1 MLFNKHSE
9 TKQRFGIRKLTIGV
23 SSVLL
28 STLFLTVNN
37 GQQVNAA
44 TGDTVTNADNNK
56 TETDNESVTK
66 ENEATKTNN
75 DSSVSLNKDATEVT
89 NTSNGTDSTEKQKPE
104 VEDKNGSA
112 KVDDTKATEATEA
125 TEDKSSDN
133 SSDQK
138 LTEDKTANN
147 KLAKA
152 TVNKLAVTT
161 ANNKLAKATVNKLA
175 VTTANNELAKAAV
188 DKLAV
193 TTDDSTPVLSQSTE
207 NGDMTLSISLPE
219 LSNKDYIP
227 QTIKLNATNVNSGDK
242 IVIKVKKS
250 SAYGFAKENFP
261 IGTVKESDQG
271 DYRIF
276 ELDINTTGKFEYKIT
291 AKRTNNYQGQASP
304 MQDTGVTTK
313 DIQWS
318 INGEDQAPLSFK
330 QTIIPELI
338 SNGVSLAKA
347 TGDKNT
353 DFTEV
358 APNEDYNFVY
368 YMGENDGLVHDGS
381 YMAGIVNSAVNYG
394 TTITIPVPENFLLNQ
409 EVSDKANKERG
420 LTDFTMTQD
429 GMGKDVI
436 ITVPKGQS
444 AQGWNS
450 GGRYYT
456 LTGKFVYDQIPE
468 EPTTVTAKGDSV
480 IDQIYTSDG
489 QRITAKGK
497 PFSVTISG
505 KKGRPASGPLSL
517 SVSGAIS
524 NNQLL
529 LDSNP
534 NNDPVAVN
542 WFGYSN
548 DYDNIENAKIKLDL
562 ADGLYVTGIKTP
574 KDLGTVYNNIGN
586 IQSYTY
592 EMTLTN
598 GQKITGTVKAGDIVK
613 STATTTDADNNQTII
628 GIRSIV
634 FTPDTNTI
642 GKDTKT
648 DNLPN
653 PGRIV
658 DQEDRIDG
666 KNPSNV
672 FIALGHLSHTYDNG
686 SQVKANDKLTSS
698 ITIFGS
704 NFRPHRYNNNP
715 IVSYTSSNI
724 QTVFDTSQYKAS
736 LSVYNSPDYTSTQP
750 GKEKAGTISLG
761 DGDGRS
767 NYDYIFEPIFYY
779 VIPDNAVYSGGA
791 ISRLN
796 SNGNESPVPVVTTYF
811 VNGHQVVKLDYSNTN
826 YYYNTKYG
834 TNNGIPLDNV
844 NNQTSNTRSWE
855 IYAYSKD
862 IPLLNNS
869 YTSGKFLTPE
879 TAEKSGST
887 LKLDPSKFYYIG
899 GGTWTINTASAVVL
913 ADAANGNKNPNGLY
927 VQNGTSDDKGSDG
940 MNFRVNVVNYDMTTD
955 LKDLTAFINL
965 PVKGYNNTTTNF
977 FLSGPVDVPDGTVLY
992 STSSTDLPSGVGT
1005 KTPSTDNFLT
1015 KEQVEAKIASGE
1027 MSWADVK
1034 SIAVKYDTVKA
1045 NSATKDI
1052 YIHGTDPDI
1061 TKDAGKRVQ
1070 LSWGLY
1076 GGNDMPPLVKKN
1088 ASTIVISGSSTI
1100 NTRLHYVDPEGK
1112 DQYVD
1117 VPTMSKTYKDNSDT
1131 MRDSDFNEKN
1141 IPASLIP
1148 KGYELVLQNGKAIKS
1163 IINNGGTTW
1172 ATHAEDGSAQFGKVV
1187 LYNFDGD
1194 TVQFELKAQQELQVK
1209 VYDDDADN
1217 PSQALDTTETGA
1229 TVDFIGNS
1237 KTAFPTDLKTNLEK
1251 LKQYYEGKNYIVTL
1265 PEATGNFDNTPN
1277 RSASDEQIQVLEVHL
1292 AHAKDVKTEYAKAV
1306 RNITYEGAGNQ
1317 PPATKSDTFDNAFSR
1332 TITTDKVT
1340 GKVTISDWTGSHT
1353 FDSVNSPSVEG
1364 YHPDKASAGN
1374 IEATANS
1381 LNVADESTL
1390 AELLKTGVVVSDH
1403 VTYSP
1408 DKQEVKIRVYDD
1420 TTGRELSPETDI
1432 KEQVKDVEI
1441 NLSGTSNEII
1451 PTEFGNNIDLLK
1463 KPYQSKGYKFISHT
1477 SVPQYFD
1484 QTSNGSSETD
1494 SNPQYIDIHLEHD
1507 LSLEKETKTVTRT
1520 INYYDQDKKQL
1531 INDANNKVTEPQT
1544 VVQEVDFARYA
1555 VRDKVTSKI
1564 IGYATPDQVT
1574 VKDDHAQ
1581 LAKKNGYTHVTG
1593 KASDAV
1599 ASYVVTSTD
1608 SKFAS
1613 QINYDLS
1620 KYGYKAPTTI
1630 NGDSFAQVAE
1640 LTPLPTDANSIV
1652 NVYYREKVVTVTVDD
1667 PPTVGQKVPG
1677 TDAEFPPNEW
1687 SEANATSTSTR
1698 TIHYV
1703 YDDNTFANGIDV
1715 SGQAVPG
1722 LNDIIQKVK
1731 FAQSAKINLVTG
1743 NVSYQGDWNAISS
1756 TTTNQQGKEVAN
1768 HENGNYAK
1776 VISPSSKTGYPE
1788 LKGYTAHQE
1797 VVNAIQA
1804 THGVDVGQV
1813 LVKYT
1818 ANDSLVQIE
1827 YVDQDTGLA
1836 LKVDT
1841 KNGKSGE
1848 KLEYSTTDLI
1858 KEYEKQGYELVHD
1871 GFTANDGN
1879 HNKETFDS
1887 YDDIPDSQRP
1897 ETINQKWKVTLK
1909 HKKITVTND
1918 DPKDPDGK
1926 ITTDKGY
1933 DHNYPTGVSETDLN
1947 NTVRRNISFIYTD
1960 KPEGSNQAFPTET
1973 QEVAYKR
1980 QATIDLV
1987 KLANGDSDAVSYSNW
2002 EPKEA
2007 GKESFDSYQV
2017 KSIKGYVANYE
2028 LVPSADVNKDQDG
2041 KAENG
2046 QDVVVKYSPVG
2057 KIIPIDKDG
2066 NEIPNA
2072 PTPEYNNDPTDPTK
2086 TTTTDVPEIPGYHA
2100 EVPNVTPDN
2109 PLEDTK
2115 VVYVKNTQVIDLVYV
2130 DTKTNTTLT
2139 TQNDVAHG
2147 DSGST
2152 IPTSV
2157 TDTLNSTIQ
2166 SYLDKG
2172 YVIDPDKVSG
2182 TVPDTFDFSDQAANG
2197 ADKEHQVVT
2206 IYLNHGTVT
2215 VTGNDPKTP
2224 GEPINPKDPNGSKYP
2239 PEAGKDNLV
2248 ISSQNIIHYYDE
2260 AGNKIL
2266 DDKVNTDDST
2276 LTRTVTI
2283 DKVTGKVT
2291 NTSDWTGGKEYE
2303 NVNTPVVNGY
2313 YTDRVSAGA
2322 STVTP
2327 ADANSGRVHNG
2338 VITNETTVI
2347 YHPMGHIIP
2356 IDKSGKKIPGA
2367 ETPIFNN
2374 DPNDPTKASTTNSPI
2389 IPGYHLETPSDS
2401 AITPDEPGKNR
2412 PVVYVADTQELKVQV
2427 FDLDGDTPDE
2437 PLKTDK
2443 TGATVDFTGD
2453 SFTNFSSDV
2462 ATNVDSLIKY
2472 YTDRGYLVKTKP
2484 SDEELSGKFDGDKTQ
2499 TQYLKLQLVHDKVT
2513 VSGEDENT
2521 PAPDT
2526 PINEN
2531 DPDSVKYPSD
2541 VSKDNLVISSKNIIH
2556 YYDEAGNKIL
2566 DDKVNT
2572 DDSTLTRTVTI
2583 DKVTGKVTN
2592 TSDWTGGKE
2601 YENVNTPVVN
2611 GYYTDRV
2618 SAGAS
2623 TVTPADANSGRVHNG
2638 VITNETTVIY
2648 HPMGHIIPIDKSGK
2662 KIPGAETP
2670 IFNNDPNDPTKASTT
2685 NSPIIPGYHLETPS
2699 DSAITPDEPGK
2710 NRPVVYVA
2718 DTQELKVQVFD
2729 LDGDTPDEPL
2739 KTDKTGATVDF
2750 TGDSFTNFSSDV
2762 ATNVD
2767 SLIKYYT
2774 DRGYLVKTKPSDE
2787 ELSGK
2792 FDGDKTQ
2799 TQYLKLQLVH
2809 DKVTVSGE
2817 DENTPAPDT
2826 PINENDPDGV
2836 KYPSDVSKD
2845 NLVIS
2850 SEVIIHYEGAGEKTP
2865 KDVIRTVDKTL
2876 TRTVTIDKVTGKVTN
2891 TSDWSSNTT
2900 EYESVL
2906 TPQIQEYTSDKVQVD
2921 KVSITKDNAGEAKNG
2936 KITYTFNVVYTP
2948 DKQQLILKVH
2958 DEDTQSY
2965 LGDPVIFDGYSDQ
2978 EVGNSSV
2985 DKLEELKKKYLDLG
2999 YEIVEIPQLDK
3010 NYDDT
3015 QNVGGE
3021 PDKEPQVFVLKVK
3034 HRIVPVTP
3042 DDPKTPDDIIPDSNQ
3057 NYPGGLT
3064 ETDLSRTITRTIVVN
3079 FPSGTSQE
3087 IKQVV
3092 TYTGTATVDAVTKEV
3107 KYSAWTTKNSDW
3119 PEQVAPTVPGYTPDK
3134 DKVDLTCVPADGNDV
3149 TVEIN
3154 YTADPETDEPT
3165 TPVKPGETI
3174 TPVTPTKPDKPTK
3187 PVKPTK
3193 PSKPEKPAKQT
3204 KPEVVKPVKETKGK
3218 QLYGSAQAKVDSKA
3232 ARNVVDKNKANGTND
3247 KKLPQTNSES
3257 DWQLSL
3263 LGVGVLA
3270 LALLVLKKKR
3280 DDE

>member
-37 GQQVNAA
+37 GQKVNAA
-44 TGDTVTNADNNK
+44 TGDTVTNADSNK

-125 TEDKSSDN
+125 TEDKSSDS

-138 LTEDKTANN
+138 LTEDKSANN
-147 KLAKA
+147 DNENQISNKIRQLLMLKA
-152 TVNKLAVTT
+152 QILEK
-161 ANNKLAKATVNKLA
+161 
-175 VTTANNELAKAAV
+175 KAA
-188 DKLAV
+188 
-193 TTDDSTPVLSQSTE
+193 TTDDSKPVLSQSTE

-598 GQKITGTVKAGDIVK
+598 GQKITGTVKAGDIAK

-736 LSVYNSPDYTSTQP
+736 LSTYGGQNSTNP
-750 GKEKAGTISLG
+750 GNQNAGGISLG

-955 LKDLTAFINL
+955 LKDLTGFINL
-965 PVKGYNNTTTNF
+965 PVKGYNNTTTKF

-992 STSSTDLPSGVGT
+992 STSSTDLPSGLHA

-1015 KEQVEAKIASGE
+1015 KEQVEAKIASHE
-1027 MSWADVK
+1027 MSWSDVK

-1061 TKDAGKRVQ
+1061 TTDAGKVAQ
-1070 LSWGLY
+1070 ISWGLY
-1076 GGNDMPPLVKKN
+1076 GGNGMPPLVKKN
-1088 ASTIVISGSSTI
+1088 ASSIVISGSSTI

-1148 KGYELVLQNGKAIKS
+1148 KGYELVLQNENGKAVAVKS
-1163 IINNGGTTW
+1163 IIDNGGKTW
-1172 ATHAEDGSAQFGKVV
+1172 VTDAKDGSAQFGKLV

-1194 TVQFELKAQQELQVK
+1194 TVQFELTPKIDKATQTVNRTVHFVSDGDNPQKLANDVYETAKITELTNEVTGEKQYSATITAGGVTTDAPVVVGQDGQISISFPATTIPEVNKYYVVDSTKSEADAISPTFTFTKDGNLDIKNTVKYAPVKQELQVK
-1209 VYDDDADN
+1209 VYDDDADD
-1217 PSQALDTTETGA
+1217 PSQALDTTKTGA
-1229 TVDFIGNS
+1229 TVNFIGNS
-1237 KTAFPTDLKTNLEK
+1237 ETDFPTADLQTNLEK
-1251 LKQYYEGKNYIVTL
+1251 LKQYYEGMNYIVKTL
-1265 PEATGNFDNTPN
+1265 PVATGKFDNTPN
-1277 RSASDEQIQVLEVHL
+1277 GSGSDTQIQVLEVHL
-1292 AHAKDVKTEYAKAV
+1292 THAKDVKTEYAKAV
-1306 RNITYEGAGNQ
+1306 RNITYEGAGKQ
-1317 PPATKSDTFDNAFSR
+1317 TPATKSDTFDNAFSR

-1340 GKVTISDWTGSHT
+1340 GEVTISVWIGSHT
-1353 FDSVNSPSVEG
+1353 FKSVNSPSVEG

-1381 LNVADESTL
+1381 LNTADKNTL

-1420 TTGRELSPETDI
+1420 TTGSELNPVTAQTDI
-1432 KEQVKDVEI
+1432 RKQGKDVEI

-1463 KPYQSKGYKFISHT
+1463 EYYQSKGYKFISHT
-1477 SVPQYFD
+1477 SVPQHFD

-1555 VRDKVTSKI
+1555 VRDKVTSQI

-1574 VKDDHAQ
+1574 VKGDHAQ
-1581 LAKKNGYTHVTG
+1581 LTKKNGYTPVTG
-1593 KASDAV
+1593 KASDAG

-1613 QINYDLS
+1613 QTNYDLS
-1620 KYGYKAPTTI
+1620 KYGYEAPTTEK
-1630 NGDSFAQVAE
+1630 GDSFAQVDE
-1640 LTPLPTDANSIV
+1640 LTPLPTDDNSIV
-1652 NVYYREKVVTVTVDD
+1652 NVYYGEKVVTVTVDD
-1667 PPTVGQKVPG
+1667 PPTVGKKVPG
-1677 TDAEFPPNEW
+1677 TDAEFPPNKW
-1687 SEANATSTSTR
+1687 SKDDATSTSTR

-1703 YDDNTFANGIDV
+1703 YDDNTFANGVDV

-1743 NVSYQGDWNAISS
+1743 DVSYQGDWNAISS
-1756 TTTNQQGKEVAN
+1756 TTTNQQGEEVAN
-1768 HENGNYAK
+1768 QDNGSYAK
-1776 VISPSSKTGYPE
+1776 VVSPSSKTGYPE
-1788 LKGYTAHQE
+1788 LKGYTTHQE
-1797 VVNAIQA
+1797 VVNASQA

-1827 YVDQDTGLA
+1827 YVDKDTGHT

-1848 KLEYSTTDLI
+1848 TFDYSTTDTI
-1858 KEYEKQGYELVHD
+1858 ADYEKSGYELDHD
-1871 GFTANDGN
+1871 GFTENDGN
-1879 HNKETFDS
+1879 LNNKTFDP
-1887 YDDIPDSQRP
+1887 YDDVPDSQRP

-1918 DPKDPDGK
+1918 DPKDPEGK

-2002 EPKEA
+2002 EPKEV
-2007 GKESFDSYQV
+2007 GKESFDRCQV
-2017 KSIKGYVANYE
+2017 KPIKGYVANYE
-2028 LVPSADVNKDQDG
+2028 LVQSADVHKDQDG

-2057 KIIPIDKDG
+2057 KIIPIDKDR

-2206 IYLNHGTVT
+2206 IYLTHGTVT
-2215 VTGNDPKTP
+2215 VTGNDPKIP
-2224 GEPINPKDPNGSKYP
+2224 GKPINPEDPNGSKYP
-2239 PEAGKDNLV
+2239 SEAGKDNLV

-2260 AGNKIL
+2260 AGNKL
-2266 DDKVNTDDST
+2266 RDDKVTTDDST
-2276 LTRTVTI
+2276 LTREVTI
-2283 DKVTGKVT
+2283 DKVTSDVISTGK
-2291 NTSDWTGGKEYE
+2291 WTGGKEYE

-2327 ADANSGRVHNG
+2327 ADADPNSGRVHNG

-2356 IDKSGKKIPGA
+2356 IDKSGNPIPGA

-2374 DPNDPTKASTTNSPI
+2374 DPNDPTKGSTTKSPI
-2389 IPGYHLETPSDS
+2389 IRGYHLETPSDS
-2401 AITPDEPGKNR
+2401 AITPDEPGKDR

-2427 FDLDGDTPDE
+2427 FDLDGDTPDQ
-2437 PLKTDK
+2437 PLPTNE

-2453 SFTNFSSDV
+2453 SFTNFPSDV

-2499 TQYLKLQLVHDKVT
+2499 TQYLKLQLVHDKVI

-2521 PAPDT
+2521 PVPDT

-2531 DPDSVKYPSD
+2531 DP
-2541 VSKDNLVISSKNIIH
+2541 N
-2556 YYDEAGNKIL
+2556 
-2566 DDKVNT
+2566 
-2572 DDSTLTRTVTI
+2572 
-2583 DKVTGKVTN
+2583 
-2592 TSDWTGGKE
+2592 
-2601 YENVNTPVVN
+2601 
-2611 GYYTDRV
+2611 
-2618 SAGAS
+2618 
-2623 TVTPADANSGRVHNG
+2623 
-2638 VITNETTVIY
+2638 
-2648 HPMGHIIPIDKSGK
+2648 
-2662 KIPGAETP
+2662 
-2670 IFNNDPNDPTKASTT
+2670 
-2685 NSPIIPGYHLETPS
+2685 
-2699 DSAITPDEPGK
+2699 
-2710 NRPVVYVA
+2710 
-2718 DTQELKVQVFD
+2718 
-2729 LDGDTPDEPL
+2729 
-2739 KTDKTGATVDF
+2739 
-2750 TGDSFTNFSSDV
+2750 
-2762 ATNVD
+2762 
-2767 SLIKYYT
+2767 
-2774 DRGYLVKTKPSDE
+2774 
-2787 ELSGK
+2787 
-2792 FDGDKTQ
+2792 
-2799 TQYLKLQLVH
+2799 
-2809 DKVTVSGE
+2809 
-2817 DENTPAPDT
+2817 
-2826 PINENDPDGV
+2826 GV

-2865 KDVIRTVDKTL
+2865 KNVIRTVDKTL

-2906 TPQIQEYTSDKVQVD
+2906 TPQIQGYTSDKVQVD

-2965 LGDPVIFDGYSDQ
+2965 LGDPVIFDGYTDQ
-2978 EVGNSSV
+2978 EAGNSPV

-3015 QNVGGE
+3015 PNVGGE

-3064 ETDLSRTITRTIVVN
+3064 ETDLSRTITRTIIVHY
-3079 FPSGTSQE
+3079 PSGTNQE

-3092 TYTGTATVDAVTKEV
+3092 TYTRTATVDAVTKEV

-3119 PEQVAPTVPGYTPDK
+3119 PEQVAPVVPGYTPDK
-3134 DKVDLTCVPADGNDV
+3134 DMIELTYVPADGKDV
-3149 TVEIN
+3149 TIEIN
-3154 YTADPETDEPT
+3154 YTADPEPDEPR
-3165 TPVKPGETI
+3165 TPAKPGEPI
-3174 TPVTPTKPDKPTK
+3174 TPVTPTKPTTPTK

-3193 PSKPEKPAKQT
+3193 PSKPKKPAKQT

-3232 ARNVVDKNKANGTND
+3232 AQNVVDKTNRNND
-3247 KKLPQTNSES
+3247 KKLPQTNGES
-3257 DWQLSL
+3257 NWQLSL

>member
-37 GQQVNAA
+37 GQKVNAA
-44 TGDTVTNADNNK
+44 TGDTVTNADSNK
-56 TETDNESVTK
+56 AGASVTK
-66 ENEATKTNN
+66 ENETNKTNN
-75 DSSVSLNKDATEVT
+75 DSSVSLTKDATKVT
-89 NTSNGTDSTEKQKPE
+89 NTSNGTDSIEKQKPE
-104 VEDKNGSA
+104 VEDKSADATTNGSA
-112 KVDDTKATEATEA
+112 KADNTKATE
-125 TEDKSSDN
+125 DKLSDSN
-133 SSDQK
+133 SDQK
-138 LTEDKTANN
+138 LTEDKSANNEKQNQQQDKTATDAKSSDTSEKSEKAVTIANNKLAKAVVKLAVTPANN

-161 ANNKLAKATVNKLA
+161 
-175 VTTANNELAKAAV
+175 
-188 DKLAV
+188 
-193 TTDDSTPVLSQSTE
+193 DDSTPVLSQSAE
-207 NGDMTLSISLPE
+207 NGNMALSISLPE
-219 LSNKDYIP
+219 LSNKDYIS

-242 IVIKVKKS
+242 IVIKVKKG
-250 SAYGFAKENFP
+250 SAYNFAKENFP

-291 AKRTNNYQGQASP
+291 AKKKNNYWAQDIP
-304 MQDTGVTTK
+304 MSDTGVTEK

-318 INGEDQAPLSFK
+318 INGKDQAQLSFK

-368 YMGENDGLVHDGS
+368 DMGENSGMVHDGT
-381 YMAGIVNSAVNYG
+381 YMAGVVNSAVNYG

-420 LTDFTMTQD
+420 LTGFTMTQD

-548 DYDNIENAKIKLDL
+548 DYDNIENAKIRLDL

-598 GQKITGTVKAGDIVK
+598 GQKITGTVKAGDIAK

-648 DNLPN
+648 DNPPN

-704 NFRPHRYNNNP
+704 NFRPGWNNKP
-715 IVSYTSSNI
+715 IVSYTSSNT

-736 LSVYNSPDYTSTQP
+736 LSTYGGQNSTNP
-750 GKEKAGTISLG
+750 GNQNAGGISLG
-761 DGDGRS
+761 DGGGS

-779 VIPDNAVYSGGA
+779 VVPDNAVYSGGA

-834 TNNGIPLDNV
+834 TNNGIPLDNA
-844 NNQTSNTRSWE
+844 NNQPSNTRSWE

-879 TAEKSGST
+879 NAEKSGST
-887 LKLDPSKFYYIG
+887 VKLDPSKFYYVG

-913 ADAANGNKNPNGLY
+913 ADAANGNKNPDGPY
-927 VQNGTSDDKGSDG
+927 AQNGTSDDKGSDG

-955 LKDLTAFINL
+955 LKDLTGFINL
-965 PVKGYNNTTTNF
+965 PVKGYNNTTTKF

-992 STSSTDLPSGVGT
+992 STSSTDLPSGLHA

-1015 KEQVEAKIASGE
+1015 KEQVEAKIASHE
-1027 MSWADVK
+1027 MSWSDVK

-1052 YIHGTDPDI
+1052 YIQGTDPDI

-1076 GGNDMPPLVKKN
+1076 GGNNMPPLVKKN
-1088 ASTIVISGSSTI
+1088 ASTIVISGSSTVK
-1100 NTRLHYVDPEGK
+1100 TRLHYVDPKGK

-1131 MRDSDFNEKN
+1131 MRDTDFNEKN

-1172 ATHAEDGSAQFGKVV
+1172 ATHAEDGPAQFDKVV

-1237 KTAFPTDLKTNLEK
+1237 ETAFPTDLKTNLEK
-1251 LKQYYEGKNYIVTL
+1251 LKQYYEGKNYIVKTL
-1265 PEATGNFDNTPN
+1265 PEATGKFDNTPN
-1277 RSASDEQIQVLEVHL
+1277 RSGSDEQIQVLEVHL
-1292 AHAKDVKTEYAKAV
+1292 THAKDVKTEYVKAV

-1317 PPATKSDTFDNAFSR
+1317 TPATKSDTFDNAFLR

-1340 GKVTISDWTGSHT
+1340 RKVTISGWTGFHI
-1353 FDSVNSPSVEG
+1353 FDSVDSPSVEG

-1374 IEATANS
+1374 IKATADS
-1381 LNVADESTL
+1381 LNAADESTL

-1420 TTGRELSPETDI
+1420 TTGSKLSPVTAQADI
-1432 KEQVKDVEI
+1432 KEQGKDVEI

-1463 KPYQSKGYKFISHT
+1463 EYYQSKGYKFISHT
-1477 SVPQYFD
+1477 LVPQYFD
-1484 QTSNGSSETD
+1484 HTSNGSSETD

-1520 INYYDQDKKQL
+1520 INYYDQDKNQL

-1555 VRDKVTSKI
+1555 VRDKVTNQI

-1574 VKDDHAQ
+1574 VKGDHAQ
-1581 LAKKNGYTHVTG
+1581 LTKKNGYTHVTG
-1593 KASDAV
+1593 EASDAR
-1599 ASYVVTSTD
+1599 ASFVVTSAD
-1608 SKFAS
+1608 SKFAG

-1620 KYGYKAPTTI
+1620 KYGYEAPTTV
-1630 NGDSFAQVAE
+1630 NGASFAQVAE

-1667 PPTVGQKVPG
+1667 PPTVGKKVPG

-1703 YDDNTFANGIDV
+1703 YDDNTFVNGVNV

-1722 LNDIIQKVK
+1722 LNDIIQKVN

-1743 NVSYQGDWNAISS
+1743 DVSYQGDWNAISS
-1756 TTTNQQGKEVAN
+1756 TTTNQQGEKVAN
-1768 HENGNYAK
+1768 QDNGSYAK
-1776 VISPSSKTGYPE
+1776 VVSPSSKNGYPE

-1797 VVNAIQA
+1797 VVNASQA
-1804 THGVDVGQV
+1804 THGVDIGQV

-1818 ANDSLVQIE
+1818 SNDSLVQIE

-1848 KLEYSTTDLI
+1848 PFDYSTTDTI
-1858 KEYEKQGYELVHD
+1858 ADYEKSGYELVHD
-1871 GFTANDGN
+1871 GFTENDGN
-1879 HNKETFDS
+1879 LNNKTFDS
-1887 YDDIPDSQRP
+1887 YDDVPDNHRP

-1960 KPEGSNQAFPTET
+1960 KPEGRNQAFPTET

-2017 KSIKGYVANYE
+2017 KPIKGYVANYE
-2028 LVPSADVNKDQDG
+2028 LVPSAAVHKDQDG

-2057 KIIPIDKDG
+2057 KIIPIDKDR

-2206 IYLNHGTVT
+2206 IYLTHGTVT

-2224 GEPINPKDPNGSKYP
+2224 GKPINPEDPNGSKYP
-2239 PEAGKDNLV
+2239 SEAGKDNLV

-2260 AGNKIL
+2260 AGNKIH
-2266 DDKVNTDDST
+2266 DDKVTTDDST

-2283 DKVTGKVT
+2283 DKVTGDVINPGK
-2291 NTSDWTGGKEYE
+2291 WTGGKEYG

-2313 YTDRVSAGA
+2313 YVDKASASAGA

-2327 ADANSGRVHNG
+2327 ADADPNSGRVHNG

-2356 IDKSGKKIPGA
+2356 IDKSGNPIPGA

-2374 DPNDPTKASTTNSPI
+2374 DPNDPTKGSTTKSPI

-2401 AITPDEPGKNR
+2401 AITPDEPGKDR
-2412 PVVYVADTQELKVQV
+2412 PVIYVADTQELKVQV

-2499 TQYLKLQLVHDKVT
+2499 TQYLKLQLVHDKAT

-2541 VSKDNLVISSKNIIH
+2541 VSKDNLVISSQNIIH
-2556 YYDEAGNKIL
+2556 YYDEAGNKIH
-2566 DDKVNT
+2566 DDKVTT
-2572 DDSTLTRTVTI
+2572 DDNTLTREVII
-2583 DKVTGKVTN
+2583 DKVTGDVISTGK
-2592 TSDWTGGKE
+2592 WTGGKK

-2611 GYYTDRV
+2611 GYYTDRA

-2623 TVTPADANSGRVHNG
+2623 TVTPADADPNSGRVHNG

-2648 HPMGHIIPIDKSGK
+2648 HPMGHIIPIDKSGNP
-2662 KIPGAETP
+2662 IPGAETP
-2670 IFNNDPNDPTKASTT
+2670 IFNNDPNDPTKGSTT
-2685 NSPIIPGYHLETPS
+2685 KSPIIPGYHLETPS

-2710 NRPVVYVA
+2710 DRPVVYVA
-2718 DTQELKVQVFD
+2718 
-2729 LDGDTPDEPL
+2729 
-2739 KTDKTGATVDF
+2739 
-2750 TGDSFTNFSSDV
+2750 
-2762 ATNVD
+2762 
-2767 SLIKYYT
+2767 
-2774 DRGYLVKTKPSDE
+2774 
-2787 ELSGK
+2787 
-2792 FDGDKTQ
+2792 
-2799 TQYLKLQLVH
+2799 
-2809 DKVTVSGE
+2809 
-2817 DENTPAPDT
+2817 
-2826 PINENDPDGV
+2826 
-2836 KYPSDVSKD
+2836 
-2845 NLVIS
+2845 
-2850 SEVIIHYEGAGEKTP
+2850 
-2865 KDVIRTVDKTL
+2865 
-2876 TRTVTIDKVTGKVTN
+2876 
-2891 TSDWSSNTT
+2891 
-2900 EYESVL
+2900 
-2906 TPQIQEYTSDKVQVD
+2906 
-2921 KVSITKDNAGEAKNG
+2921 
-2936 KITYTFNVVYTP
+2936 

-2965 LGDPVIFDGYSDQ
+2965 LGDPVIFDGYTDQ
-2978 EVGNSSV
+2978 EVGNSPV

-3015 QNVGGE
+3015 ANVGGE

-3092 TYTGTATVDAVTKEV
+3092 TYTRTATVDAVTKEV

-3119 PEQVAPTVPGYTPDK
+3119 PKYVAPVVPGYTPDK
-3134 DKVDLTCVPADGNDV
+3134 DMIELTYVPADGKDV

-3154 YTADPETDEPT
+3154 YTADPEPDEPA
-3165 TPVKPGETI
+3165 TPVKPGEPI
-3174 TPVTPTKPDKPTK
+3174 TPVTPTKPTTPTK

-3193 PSKPEKPAKQT
+3193 PSKPKKPAKQT

-3232 ARNVVDKNKANGTND
+3232 AQNVVDKNKANGTND
-3247 KKLPQTNSES
+3247 KKLPQTNGES
-3257 DWQLSL
+3257 NWQLSL

>member
-9 TKQRFGIRKLTIGV
+9 TKQRFGIRKLTIGAC
-23 SSVLL
+23 SVLL

-112 KVDDTKATEATEA
+112 KVDDTKATEATE
-125 TEDKSSDN
+125 DKSSDN

-161 ANNKLAKATVNKLA
+161 ANN
-175 VTTANNELAKAAV
+175 ELAKAAV
-188 DKLAV
+188 DKLAA

-598 GQKITGTVKAGDIVK
+598 GQKITGTVKAGDIAK

-736 LSVYNSPDYTSTQP
+736 LSTYGGQNSTNP
-750 GKEKAGTISLG
+750 GNQNAGGISLG

-1194 TVQFELKAQQELQVK
+1194 TVQFELTPKIDKATQTVTRTVHFVSDGDKPPKLPNDAYETATITELTNEVTGEKQYSATITAGGVTTDAPVVVGQDGQISISFPATTIPEVNKYYVVDSTKSEADAISPTFTFTKDGELPIENTVKYAPVKQELQVK
-1209 VYDDDADN
+1209 VYDYDADD
-1217 PSQALDTTETGA
+1217 PSQALDTTKTGA

-1237 KTAFPTDLKTNLEK
+1237 ETDFPTADLQTNLEK
-1251 LKQYYEGKNYIVTL
+1251 LKQYYEGKNYIVKTL
-1265 PEATGNFDNTPN
+1265 PEATGKFDNTPN
-1277 RSASDEQIQVLEVHL
+1277 GSGSDTQIQVLKVHL
-1292 AHAKDVKTEYAKAV
+1292 THAKDVKTKYAKAV
-1306 RNITYEGAGNQ
+1306 RNITYEGAGKQ
-1317 PPATKSDTFDNAFSR
+1317 TPATKSDTFDNAFSR

-1340 GKVTISDWTGSHT
+1340 KKVTISGWTGSYI

-1374 IEATANS
+1374 IKATADS
-1381 LNVADESTL
+1381 LNAADESTL
-1390 AELLKTGVVVSDH
+1390 AELLKTGVVVSDD

-1420 TTGRELSPETDI
+1420 TTGSELSPVTAQTDI
-1432 KEQVKDVEI
+1432 RKQGEDVEI

-1463 KPYQSKGYKFISHT
+1463 EHYQSKGYKFISNT

-1520 INYYDQDKKQL
+1520 INYYDQDKNQL
-1531 INDANNKVTEPQT
+1531 INDADNKVTEPQT

-1555 VRDKVTSKI
+1555 VRDKVTNQI

-1574 VKDDHAQ
+1574 VNGDDAQ
-1581 LAKKNGYTHVTG
+1581 LTKKNGYTPVTG

-1613 QINYDLS
+1613 QTNYDLS
-1620 KYGYKAPTTI
+1620 KYGYEAPTTKK
-1630 NGDSFAQVAE
+1630 GDSFAQIDE
-1640 LTPLPTDANSIV
+1640 LTPLPTDTNSIV
-1652 NVYYREKVVTVTVDD
+1652 NVYYREKVVTVTVDN
-1667 PPTVGQKVPG
+1667 PPTIGKKVPG

-1703 YDDNTFANGIDV
+1703 YDDNTFANGVDV

-1722 LNDIIQKVK
+1722 LNDIIQKVN

-1743 NVSYQGDWNAISS
+1743 DVSYQGDWNAISS

-1768 HENGNYAK
+1768 QENGNYAK

-1797 VVNAIQA
+1797 VVNASQA

-1818 ANDSLVQIE
+1818 ANYSLVQIE

-1848 KLEYSTTDLI
+1848 KIHYSTTDTI
-1858 KEYEKQGYELVHD
+1858 ADYEKSGYELVHD
-1871 GFTANDGN
+1871 GFTENDGN
-1879 HNKETFDS
+1879 LNNKTFDS
-1887 YDDIPDSQRP
+1887 YDDVPDSQRP

-1918 DPKDPDGK
+1918 DPKDPDDK

-2007 GKESFDSYQV
+2007 GKESFDRCQV
-2017 KSIKGYVANYE
+2017 KPIKGYVANYE
-2028 LVPSADVNKDQDG
+2028 LVPSADIHKDQDG

-2066 NEIPNA
+2066 NKIPNA

-2313 YTDRVSAGA
+2313 YVDKASASA

-2327 ADANSGRVHNG
+2327 ADADPNSGRVHNG

-2356 IDKSGKKIPGA
+2356 IDKSGNPIPGA
-2367 ETPIFNN
+2367 ETPIFTN
-2374 DPNDPTKASTTNSPI
+2374 DTKDPTKASTTNSPI

-2401 AITPDEPGKNR
+2401 AITPDEPGKDR

-2427 FDLDGDTPDE
+2427 FDLDGDTPDQ
-2437 PLKTDK
+2437 PLPTNE

-2453 SFTNFSSDV
+2453 SFTNFPSDV

-2499 TQYLKLQLVHDKVT
+2499 TQYLKLQLVHDKVI

-2521 PAPDT
+2521 PVPDT

-2531 DPDSVKYPSD
+2531 DPNGSKYPSEAG
-2541 VSKDNLVISSKNIIH
+2541 KDNLVISSQNIVH
-2556 YYDEAGNKIL
+2556 YCDDAGNKIL
-2566 DDKVNT
+2566 DDKVTT

-2583 DKVTGKVTN
+2583 DKVTGDVISTGK
-2592 TSDWTGGKE
+2592 WTGGKE
-2601 YENVNTPVVN
+2601 YGNVDTPVVN
-2611 GYYTDRV
+2611 GYYAEKA

-2623 TVTPADANSGRVHNG
+2623 TVTPADADPNSGRVHNG

-2648 HPMGHIIPIDKSGK
+2648 HPMGHIIPIDKSGNP
-2662 KIPGAETP
+2662 IPGAETP
-2670 IFNNDPNDPTKASTT
+2670 IFTNDTKDPTKASTT

-2710 NRPVVYVA
+2710 DRPVVYVA
-2718 DTQELKVQVFD
+2718 DTQE
-2729 LDGDTPDEPL
+2729 
-2739 KTDKTGATVDF
+2739 
-2750 TGDSFTNFSSDV
+2750 
-2762 ATNVD
+2762 
-2767 SLIKYYT
+2767 
-2774 DRGYLVKTKPSDE
+2774 
-2787 ELSGK
+2787 
-2792 FDGDKTQ
+2792 
-2799 TQYLKLQLVH
+2799 
-2809 DKVTVSGE
+2809 
-2817 DENTPAPDT
+2817 
-2826 PINENDPDGV
+2826 
-2836 KYPSDVSKD
+2836 
-2845 NLVIS
+2845 
-2850 SEVIIHYEGAGEKTP
+2850 
-2865 KDVIRTVDKTL
+2865 
-2876 TRTVTIDKVTGKVTN
+2876 
-2891 TSDWSSNTT
+2891 
-2900 EYESVL
+2900 
-2906 TPQIQEYTSDKVQVD
+2906 
-2921 KVSITKDNAGEAKNG
+2921 
-2936 KITYTFNVVYTP
+2936 
-2948 DKQQLILKVH
+2948 LILKVH

-2965 LGDPVIFDGYSDQ
+2965 LGDPVIFDGYTDQ
-2978 EVGNSSV
+2978 EVGNSPV

-3015 QNVGGE
+3015 PNVGGE

-3064 ETDLSRTITRTIVVN
+3064 ETDLSRTITRTIIVHY
-3079 FPSGTSQE
+3079 PSGTNQE

-3092 TYTGTATVDAVTKEV
+3092 TYTRTATVDAVTKEV
-3107 KYSAWTTKNSDW
+3107 KYSAWTTKNSNW
-3119 PEQVAPTVPGYTPDK
+3119 PKYVAPVVPGYTPDK
-3134 DKVDLTCVPADGNDV
+3134 DMIELTYVPADGKDV
-3149 TVEIN
+3149 TIEIN
-3154 YTADPETDEPT
+3154 YTADPEPDEPR
-3165 TPVKPGETI
+3165 TPAKPGEPI
-3174 TPVTPTKPDKPTK
+3174 TPVTPTTPTTPTK

-3193 PSKPEKPAKQT
+3193 PSKPKKPAKQT

-3232 ARNVVDKNKANGTND
+3232 AQNVVDKTNRNND
-3247 KKLPQTNSES
+3247 KKLPQTNGES
-3257 DWQLSL
+3257 NWQLSL

>member
-9 TKQRFGIRKLTIGV
+9 TKQRFGIRKLTIGAC
-23 SSVLL
+23 SVLL

-44 TGDTVTNADNNK
+44 TDNTVTNADNNK

-112 KVDDTKATEATEA
+112 KVDDTKATEATE
-125 TEDKSSDN
+125 DKSSDN

-152 TVNKLAVTT
+152 VVKLAVTP
-161 ANNKLAKATVNKLA
+161 ANNKLARAAVNKF
-175 VTTANNELAKAAV
+175 
-188 DKLAV
+188 

-242 IVIKVKKS
+242 IVIKVKKG

-598 GQKITGTVKAGDIVK
+598 GQKITGTVKAGDIAK
-613 STATTTDADNNQTII
+613 STATTTDANNNQTII

-704 NFRPHRYNNNP
+704 NFRPGWNNKP
-715 IVSYTSSNI
+715 IVSYTASNT

-736 LSVYNSPDYTSTQP
+736 LSAYNDPNYTSTQP
-750 GKEKAGTISLG
+750 GKENAGTISLNN
-761 DGDGRS
+761 GDGRS

-779 VIPDNAVYSGGA
+779 VVPDNAVYSGGT
-791 ISRLN
+791 IRNLN
-796 SNGNESPVPVVTTYF
+796 HNGNDRPEPVVSTYF
-811 VNGHQVVKLDYSNTN
+811 VNGHQIVKLDYSNTN
-826 YYYNTKYG
+826 YYYNTKVG
-834 TNNGIPLDNV
+834 TTNAIPLDNA
-844 NNQTSNTRSWE
+844 NNQPSNTSPWE

-879 TAEKSGST
+879 NAEKSGST
-887 LKLDPSKFYYIG
+887 VKLDPSKFYYVG

-913 ADAANGNKNPNGLY
+913 ADAANGNKNPDGLY
-927 VQNGTSDDKGSDG
+927 AQNGTSDDKGSDG

-955 LKDLTAFINL
+955 LKDLTGFINL
-965 PVKGYNNTTTNF
+965 PVKGYNNTTTKF

-992 STSSTDLPSGVGT
+992 STSSTDLPSGLHA

-1015 KEQVEAKIASGE
+1015 KEQVEAKIASHE
-1027 MSWADVK
+1027 MSWSDVK

-1061 TKDAGKRVQ
+1061 TTDAGKVAQ
-1070 LSWGLY
+1070 ISWGLY
-1076 GGNDMPPLVKKN
+1076 GGNGMPPLVKKN
-1088 ASTIVISGSSTI
+1088 ASSIVISGSSTI
-1100 NTRLHYVDPEGK
+1100 NTRLHYVDPKGK

-1148 KGYELVLQNGKAIKS
+1148 QGYELVLQNGKAVKS
-1163 IINNGGTTW
+1163 IIDNGGKTW
-1172 ATHAEDGSAQFGKVV
+1172 VTGAEDGSAQFNKVV

-1209 VYDDDADN
+1209 VYDDDDADD

-1229 TVDFIGNS
+1229 TVDFIGKS
-1237 KTAFPTDLKTNLEK
+1237 ETAFPTTDLQTNLET
-1251 LKQYYEGKNYIVTL
+1251 LKKYYERKNYIVKL

-1277 RSASDEQIQVLEVHL
+1277 RSGSDEQIQVLEVHL
-1292 AHAKDVKTEYAKAV
+1292 THAKDVNTEYAKAV
-1306 RNITYEGAGNQ
+1306 RNITYEGAGKQ
-1317 PPATKSDTFDNAFSR
+1317 TPATKSDTFDNAFSR

-1340 GKVTISDWTGSHT
+1340 GKVTISNWTGSHT
-1353 FDSVNSPSVEG
+1353 FNSVNSPSVEG

-1381 LNVADESTL
+1381 LNTADKNTL

-1420 TTGRELSPETDI
+1420 TTGSELNPVTAQTDI
-1432 KEQVKDVEI
+1432 RKQGKDVEI

-1463 KPYQSKGYKFISHT
+1463 EYYQSKGYKFISHT

-1531 INDANNKVTEPQT
+1531 INDANNKVTEKQT

-1555 VRDKVTSKI
+1555 VRDKVTNQI

-1574 VKDDHAQ
+1574 VNGDDAQ
-1581 LAKKNGYTHVTG
+1581 LIQENGYTHVTG
-1593 KASDAV
+1593 EASDAR
-1599 ASYVVTSTD
+1599 ASFAVTSAD
-1608 SKFAS
+1608 SKFAG

-1620 KYGYKAPTTI
+1620 KYGYEAPTTI

-1652 NVYYREKVVTVTVDD
+1652 NVYYREKVVT
-1667 PPTVGQKVPG
+1667 
-1677 TDAEFPPNEW
+1677 
-1687 SEANATSTSTR
+1687 
-1698 TIHYV
+1698 
-1703 YDDNTFANGIDV
+1703 
-1715 SGQAVPG
+1715 
-1722 LNDIIQKVK
+1722 
-1731 FAQSAKINLVTG
+1731 
-1743 NVSYQGDWNAISS
+1743 
-1756 TTTNQQGKEVAN
+1756 
-1768 HENGNYAK
+1768 
-1776 VISPSSKTGYPE
+1776 
-1788 LKGYTAHQE
+1788 
-1797 VVNAIQA
+1797 
-1804 THGVDVGQV
+1804 
-1813 LVKYT
+1813 
-1818 ANDSLVQIE
+1818 
-1827 YVDQDTGLA
+1827 
-1836 LKVDT
+1836 
-1841 KNGKSGE
+1841 
-1848 KLEYSTTDLI
+1848 
-1858 KEYEKQGYELVHD
+1858 
-1871 GFTANDGN
+1871 
-1879 HNKETFDS
+1879 
-1887 YDDIPDSQRP
+1887 
-1897 ETINQKWKVTLK
+1897 
-1909 HKKITVTND
+1909 
-1918 DPKDPDGK
+1918 
-1926 ITTDKGY
+1926 
-1933 DHNYPTGVSETDLN
+1933 
-1947 NTVRRNISFIYTD
+1947 
-1960 KPEGSNQAFPTET
+1960 
-1973 QEVAYKR
+1973 
-1980 QATIDLV
+1980 
-1987 KLANGDSDAVSYSNW
+1987 
-2002 EPKEA
+2002 
-2007 GKESFDSYQV
+2007 
-2017 KSIKGYVANYE
+2017 
-2028 LVPSADVNKDQDG
+2028 
-2041 KAENG
+2041 
-2046 QDVVVKYSPVG
+2046 
-2057 KIIPIDKDG
+2057 
-2066 NEIPNA
+2066 
-2072 PTPEYNNDPTDPTK
+2072 
-2086 TTTTDVPEIPGYHA
+2086 
-2100 EVPNVTPDN
+2100 
-2109 PLEDTK
+2109 
-2115 VVYVKNTQVIDLVYV
+2115 
-2130 DTKTNTTLT
+2130 
-2139 TQNDVAHG
+2139 
-2147 DSGST
+2147 
-2152 IPTSV
+2152 
-2157 TDTLNSTIQ
+2157 
-2166 SYLDKG
+2166 
-2172 YVIDPDKVSG
+2172 
-2182 TVPDTFDFSDQAANG
+2182 
-2197 ADKEHQVVT
+2197 
-2206 IYLNHGTVT
+2206 
-2215 VTGNDPKTP
+2215 
-2224 GEPINPKDPNGSKYP
+2224 
-2239 PEAGKDNLV
+2239 
-2248 ISSQNIIHYYDE
+2248 
-2260 AGNKIL
+2260 
-2266 DDKVNTDDST
+2266 
-2276 LTRTVTI
+2276 
-2283 DKVTGKVT
+2283 
-2291 NTSDWTGGKEYE
+2291 
-2303 NVNTPVVNGY
+2303 
-2313 YTDRVSAGA
+2313 
-2322 STVTP
+2322 
-2327 ADANSGRVHNG
+2327 
-2338 VITNETTVI
+2338 
-2347 YHPMGHIIP
+2347 
-2356 IDKSGKKIPGA
+2356 
-2367 ETPIFNN
+2367 
-2374 DPNDPTKASTTNSPI
+2374 
-2389 IPGYHLETPSDS
+2389 
-2401 AITPDEPGKNR
+2401 
-2412 PVVYVADTQELKVQV
+2412 
-2427 FDLDGDTPDE
+2427 
-2437 PLKTDK
+2437 
-2443 TGATVDFTGD
+2443 
-2453 SFTNFSSDV
+2453 
-2462 ATNVDSLIKY
+2462 
-2472 YTDRGYLVKTKP
+2472 
-2484 SDEELSGKFDGDKTQ
+2484 
-2499 TQYLKLQLVHDKVT
+2499 
-2513 VSGEDENT
+2513 
-2521 PAPDT
+2521 
-2526 PINEN
+2526 
-2531 DPDSVKYPSD
+2531 
-2541 VSKDNLVISSKNIIH
+2541 
-2556 YYDEAGNKIL
+2556 
-2566 DDKVNT
+2566 
-2572 DDSTLTRTVTI
+2572 
-2583 DKVTGKVTN
+2583 
-2592 TSDWTGGKE
+2592 
-2601 YENVNTPVVN
+2601 
-2611 GYYTDRV
+2611 
-2618 SAGAS
+2618 
-2623 TVTPADANSGRVHNG
+2623 
-2638 VITNETTVIY
+2638 
-2648 HPMGHIIPIDKSGK
+2648 
-2662 KIPGAETP
+2662 
-2670 IFNNDPNDPTKASTT
+2670 
-2685 NSPIIPGYHLETPS
+2685 
-2699 DSAITPDEPGK
+2699 
-2710 NRPVVYVA
+2710 
-2718 DTQELKVQVFD
+2718 
-2729 LDGDTPDEPL
+2729 
-2739 KTDKTGATVDF
+2739 
-2750 TGDSFTNFSSDV
+2750 
-2762 ATNVD
+2762 
-2767 SLIKYYT
+2767 
-2774 DRGYLVKTKPSDE
+2774 
-2787 ELSGK
+2787 
-2792 FDGDKTQ
+2792 
-2799 TQYLKLQLVH
+2799 
-2809 DKVTVSGE
+2809 
-2817 DENTPAPDT
+2817 
-2826 PINENDPDGV
+2826 
-2836 KYPSDVSKD
+2836 
-2845 NLVIS
+2845 
-2850 SEVIIHYEGAGEKTP
+2850 
-2865 KDVIRTVDKTL
+2865 
-2876 TRTVTIDKVTGKVTN
+2876 
-2891 TSDWSSNTT
+2891 
-2900 EYESVL
+2900 
-2906 TPQIQEYTSDKVQVD
+2906 
-2921 KVSITKDNAGEAKNG
+2921 
-2936 KITYTFNVVYTP
+2936 
-2948 DKQQLILKVH
+2948 
-2958 DEDTQSY
+2958 
-2965 LGDPVIFDGYSDQ
+2965 
-2978 EVGNSSV
+2978 
-2985 DKLEELKKKYLDLG
+2985 
-2999 YEIVEIPQLDK
+2999 
-3010 NYDDT
+3010 
-3015 QNVGGE
+3015 
-3021 PDKEPQVFVLKVK
+3021 
-3034 HRIVPVTP
+3034 
-3042 DDPKTPDDIIPDSNQ
+3042 
-3057 NYPGGLT
+3057 
-3064 ETDLSRTITRTIVVN
+3064 
-3079 FPSGTSQE
+3079 
-3087 IKQVV
+3087 
-3092 TYTGTATVDAVTKEV
+3092 
-3107 KYSAWTTKNSDW
+3107 
-3119 PEQVAPTVPGYTPDK
+3119 
-3134 DKVDLTCVPADGNDV
+3134 
-3149 TVEIN
+3149 
-3154 YTADPETDEPT
+3154 
-3165 TPVKPGETI
+3165 
-3174 TPVTPTKPDKPTK
+3174 
-3187 PVKPTK
+3187 
-3193 PSKPEKPAKQT
+3193 
-3204 KPEVVKPVKETKGK
+3204 
-3218 QLYGSAQAKVDSKA
+3218 
-3232 ARNVVDKNKANGTND
+3232 
-3247 KKLPQTNSES
+3247 
-3257 DWQLSL
+3257 
-3263 LGVGVLA
+3263 
-3270 LALLVLKKKR
+3270 
-3280 DDE
+3280 

>member
-37 GQQVNAA
+37 GQKVNAT
-44 TGDTVTNADNNK
+44 TGNTVTNSDSNK
-56 TETDNESVTK
+56 ASASVTK
-66 ENEATKTNN
+66 ETEANKSNN
-75 DSSVSLNKDATEVT
+75 GSSSVSLTKDATKVT
-89 NTSNGTDSTEKQKPE
+89 NTSNGTDSIEKQKPE
-104 VEDKNGSA
+104 VEDKSADATTNGSA
-112 KVDDTKATEATEA
+112 KADDTKATEDKSANNENEKQNQQQDKTATDA
-125 TEDKSSDN
+125 KSSDT
-133 SSDQK
+133 SEKSEK
-138 LTEDKTANN
+138 
-147 KLAKA
+147 
-152 TVNKLAVTT
+152 
-161 ANNKLAKATVNKLA
+161 A
-175 VTTANNELAKAAV
+175 VTTANNELAKATVNKLVAIPANN
-188 DKLAV
+188 KLARAAV
-193 TTDDSTPVLSQSTE
+193 NKFTTDDSTPVLSQSTE

-304 MQDTGVTTK
+304 IQDTGVTTK

-381 YMAGIVNSAVNYG
+381 YMAGVVNSAVNYG

-420 LTDFTMTQD
+420 LTGFTMTQD

-598 GQKITGTVKAGDIVK
+598 GQKITGTVKAGDIAK
-613 STATTTDADNNQTII
+613 STATTTDANNNQTII

-736 LSVYNSPDYTSTQP
+736 LSTYGGQNSTNP
-750 GKEKAGTISLG
+750 GNQNAGAISLG

-779 VIPDNAVYSGGA
+779 VVPDNAVYSGGA

-887 LKLDPSKFYYIG
+887 LKLDPSKFYYVG

-913 ADAANGNKNPNGLY
+913 ADAANGNKNPDGLY
-927 VQNGTSDDKGSDG
+927 AQNGTSDDKGSDG
-940 MNFRVNVVNYDMTTD
+940 MSFRVNVVNYDMTTD
-955 LKDLTAFINL
+955 LKDLTGFINL

-1194 TVQFELKAQQELQVK
+1194 TVQFELTPKIDKATQTVTRTVHFVSDGDKPPKLPNDAYETATITELTNEVTGEKQYSATITAGGVTTDAPVVVGQDGQISISFPATTIPEVNNYYVVDSTKSEADAISPTFTFTKDGNLVIKNTVKYAPVKQELQVK
-1209 VYDDDADN
+1209 VYDDNADD
-1217 PSQALDTTETGA
+1217 PSQALDTTKTGA
-1229 TVDFIGNS
+1229 TVDFIGKS
-1237 KTAFPTDLKTNLEK
+1237 ETAFPTTDLQTNLKK

-1265 PEATGNFDNTPN
+1265 PEATGKFDNTPN
-1277 RSASDEQIQVLEVHL
+1277 GSGSDTQIQVLEVHL
-1292 AHAKDVKTEYAKAV
+1292 THAKDVKTEYAKAV

-1317 PPATKSDTFDNAFSR
+1317 TPATKSDTFDNAFSR

-1340 GKVTISDWTGSHT
+1340 GEDTIFAWTGSHT

-1381 LNVADESTL
+1381 LNAADESTL

-1403 VTYSP
+1403 VIYSP

-1420 TTGRELSPETDI
+1420 TTGSELSPVTAQTDI
-1432 KEQVKDVEI
+1432 RKQGKDVEI

-1463 KPYQSKGYKFISHT
+1463 EYYQSKGYKFISHT

-1520 INYYDQDKKQL
+1520 INYYDQDKNQL
-1531 INDANNKVTEPQT
+1531 INDANNKVTEKQT

-1555 VRDKVTSKI
+1555 VRDKVTNQI

-1574 VKDDHAQ
+1574 VNGDDAQ
-1581 LAKKNGYTHVTG
+1581 LIQENGYTHVTG
-1593 KASDAV
+1593 EASDAR
-1599 ASYVVTSTD
+1599 ASFVVTSTD

-1613 QINYDLS
+1613 QTNYDLS
-1620 KYGYKAPTTI
+1620 KYGYEAPTTEK
-1630 NGDSFAQVAE
+1630 GDSFAQVDE

-1652 NVYYREKVVTVTVDD
+1652 NVYYHEKVVTVTVDD
-1667 PPTVGQKVPG
+1667 PPTVGKKVPG
-1677 TDAEFPPNEW
+1677 TDAEFPPNKW
-1687 SEANATSTSTR
+1687 SKDDATSTSTR

-1703 YDDNTFANGIDV
+1703 YDDNTFVNGVDV

-1722 LNDIIQKVK
+1722 LNDIIQKVN

-1743 NVSYQGDWNAISS
+1743 DVSYQGDWNAISS
-1756 TTTNQQGKEVAN
+1756 TTTNQQGEEVAN
-1768 HENGNYAK
+1768 QDNGSYAK
-1776 VISPSSKTGYPE
+1776 VVSPSSKNGYPE

-1797 VVNAIQA
+1797 VVNASQA
-1804 THGVDVGQV
+1804 THGVNVGQV

-1848 KLEYSTTDLI
+1848 TFDYSTTDI
-1858 KEYEKQGYELVHD
+1858 IADYEKSGYELVHD
-1871 GFTANDGN
+1871 GFTENDGN
-1879 HNKETFDS
+1879 LNNKTFDS
-1887 YDDIPDSQRP
+1887 YDDVPDSQRP

-1926 ITTDKGY
+1926 VTTDKGY
-1933 DHNYPTGVSETDLN
+1933 NHNYPTGVSETDLN
-1947 NTVRRNISFIYTD
+1947 NTVKRNISFIYTD
-1960 KPEGSNQAFPTET
+1960 KPEGSNQAYPTKT

-1987 KLANGDSDAVSYSNW
+1987 KLANDDSDAVSYSNW

-2007 GKESFDSYQV
+2007 GKESFDRCQV
-2017 KSIKGYVANYE
+2017 KPIKGYVANYE
-2028 LVPSADVNKDQDG
+2028 LVPSADVHKDQDG

-2072 PTPEYNNDPTDPTK
+2072 PTPKYNNDPTDPTK

-2147 DSGST
+2147 DSGLT

-2172 YVIDPDKVSG
+2172 YVIDPYKVSG
-2182 TVPDTFDFSDQAANG
+2182 TVPDTFDFSDQTADG

-2206 IYLNHGTVT
+2206 IYLTHGTVT

-2224 GEPINPKDPNGSKYP
+2224 GEPINPEDPNGSKYP
-2239 PEAGKDNLV
+2239 SEAGKDNLV

-2260 AGNKIL
+2260 AGNKL
-2266 DDKVNTDDST
+2266 RDDKVTTDDST
-2276 LTRTVTI
+2276 LTREVII
-2283 DKVTGKVT
+2283 DKVTGDVI
-2291 NTSDWTGGKEYE
+2291 NPGNWTGGKEYE

-2327 ADANSGRVHNG
+2327 ADANSGRVHKG

-2374 DPNDPTKASTTNSPI
+2374 DPNDPTKGSTTNSPI

-2401 AITPDEPGKNR
+2401 AITPDEPGKDR

-2427 FDLDGDTPDE
+2427 FDLDGDTPDQ
-2437 PLKTDK
+2437 PLPTNE

-2453 SFTNFSSDV
+2453 SFTNFPSDV

-2472 YTDRGYLVKTKP
+2472 YTDRGYLVKIKP

-2499 TQYLKLQLVHDKVT
+2499 TQYLKLQLVHDKVI

-2521 PAPDT
+2521 PVPDT

-2531 DPDSVKYPSD
+2531 DP
-2541 VSKDNLVISSKNIIH
+2541 N
-2556 YYDEAGNKIL
+2556 
-2566 DDKVNT
+2566 
-2572 DDSTLTRTVTI
+2572 
-2583 DKVTGKVTN
+2583 
-2592 TSDWTGGKE
+2592 
-2601 YENVNTPVVN
+2601 
-2611 GYYTDRV
+2611 
-2618 SAGAS
+2618 
-2623 TVTPADANSGRVHNG
+2623 
-2638 VITNETTVIY
+2638 
-2648 HPMGHIIPIDKSGK
+2648 
-2662 KIPGAETP
+2662 
-2670 IFNNDPNDPTKASTT
+2670 
-2685 NSPIIPGYHLETPS
+2685 
-2699 DSAITPDEPGK
+2699 
-2710 NRPVVYVA
+2710 
-2718 DTQELKVQVFD
+2718 
-2729 LDGDTPDEPL
+2729 
-2739 KTDKTGATVDF
+2739 
-2750 TGDSFTNFSSDV
+2750 
-2762 ATNVD
+2762 
-2767 SLIKYYT
+2767 
-2774 DRGYLVKTKPSDE
+2774 
-2787 ELSGK
+2787 
-2792 FDGDKTQ
+2792 
-2799 TQYLKLQLVH
+2799 
-2809 DKVTVSGE
+2809 
-2817 DENTPAPDT
+2817 
-2826 PINENDPDGV
+2826 GV

-2865 KDVIRTVDKTL
+2865 KNVIRTVDKTL

-2906 TPQIQEYTSDKVQVD
+2906 TPQIQGYTSDKVQVD

-2965 LGDPVIFDGYSDQ
+2965 LGDPVIFDGYTDQ
-2978 EVGNSSV
+2978 EAGNSPV

-2999 YEIVEIPQLDK
+2999 YEIVKIPQLDK

-3015 QNVGGE
+3015 ANVGGE
-3021 PDKEPQVFVLKVK
+3021 PDKKPQVFVLKVK

-3079 FPSGTSQE
+3079 FPSGTNQE

-3092 TYTGTATVDAVTKEV
+3092 TYTRTATVDAVTKEV
-3107 KYSAWTTKNSDW
+3107 KYSAWTTKNSNW
-3119 PEQVAPTVPGYTPDK
+3119 PKYVAPVVPGYTPDK
-3134 DKVDLTCVPADGNDV
+3134 DMIELTYVPADGKDV
-3149 TVEIN
+3149 TIEIN
-3154 YTADPETDEPT
+3154 YTADPEPDEPR
-3165 TPVKPGETI
+3165 TPAKPGEPI
-3174 TPVTPTKPDKPTK
+3174 TPVTPTKPTTPTK

-3193 PSKPEKPAKQT
+3193 PSKPKKPAKQT

-3232 ARNVVDKNKANGTND
+3232 AQNVVDKTNRNND
-3247 KKLPQTNSES
+3247 KKLPQTNGES
-3257 DWQLSL
+3257 NWQLSL

>member
-37 GQQVNAA
+37 GQKVNAA
-44 TGDTVTNADNNK
+44 TGDTVTNADSNK
-56 TETDNESVTK
+56 ADASVTK
-66 ENEATKTNN
+66 ENEANKSNN
-75 DSSVSLNKDATEVT
+75 DSSSVSLT
-89 NTSNGTDSTEKQKPE
+89 NTSNGTDSTEKQTTE
-104 VEDKNGSA
+104 VEDKSADATTNGSA
-112 KVDDTKATEATEA
+112 KAHDTKV
-125 TEDKSSDN
+125 TEDKPSDS

-147 KLAKA
+147 DNEKQNQQPDKKAKSSNTIEKA
-152 TVNKLAVTT
+152 ARR
-161 ANNKLAKATVNKLA
+161 ANNKLAKLDVNKLTVNKLA
-175 VTTANNELAKAAV
+175 AA
-188 DKLAV
+188 A
-193 TTDDSTPVLSQSTE
+193 DDSTPVLSQSAE
-207 NGDMTLSISLPE
+207 NGHMTLSISLPE
-219 LSNKDYIP
+219 LSNKDYID

-261 IGTVKESDQG
+261 IGTVTDFDQG
-271 DYRIF
+271 AYRVFQIV
-276 ELDINTTGKFEYKIT
+276 LNTTGKFEYKIT
-291 AKRTNNYQGQASP
+291 AKRNNNYLGQASP
-304 MQDTGVTTK
+304 MEDTGVTTK

-318 INGEDQAPLSFK
+318 VNGEDQASLSFK
-330 QTIIPELI
+330 QTIIPELTAD
-338 SNGVSLAKA
+338 GVSLAKA

-368 YMGENDGLVHDGS
+368 VMGENDGLVHDGS
-381 YMAGIVNSAVNYG
+381 YKAGIVNSAVNYG
-394 TTITIPVPENFLLNQ
+394 TKITIPVPENFLLNQ
-409 EVSDKANKERG
+409 EASDKANKERG
-420 LTDFTMTQD
+420 LTGFTMTQD

-444 AQGWNS
+444 GQGWNS
-450 GGRYYT
+450 GSRYYT

-468 EPTTVTAKGDSV
+468 EPTIVTAKGDSV

-505 KKGRPASGPLSL
+505 KKARPASGPLSL

-598 GQKITGTVKAGDIVK
+598 GQKITGTVKAGDIAK

-653 PGRIV
+653 PGSIAN
-658 DQEDRIDG
+658 QEDRIDG

-672 FIALGHLSHTYDNG
+672 FIALGHLNHTYDNG

-704 NFRPHRYNNNP
+704 NFRPGWNNKP
-715 IVSYTSSNI
+715 IVSYTASNT

-736 LSVYNSPDYTSTQP
+736 LSAYNDPNYTSTQP
-750 GKEKAGTISLG
+750 GKENAGTISLNN
-761 DGDGRS
+761 GDGRS

-779 VIPDNAVYSGGA
+779 VVPHNAVYSGGA
-791 ISRLN
+791 IGSLN
-796 SNGNESPVPVVTTYF
+796 HNGDDRPEPVVSTYF
-811 VNGHQVVKLDYSNTN
+811 VNGHQIVKLDYSNTN
-826 YYYNTKYG
+826 YYYNTKVG
-834 TNNGIPLDNV
+834 TNNAIPLDNAS
-844 NNQTSNTRSWE
+844 NQPSNTSPWE
-855 IYAYSKD
+855 IYVYSKD

-879 TAEKSGST
+879 TAEKTGST
-887 LKLDPSKFYYIG
+887 VKLDPSKFYYVG
-899 GGTWTINTASAVVL
+899 GGTWTINTASATVL
-913 ADAANGNKNPNGLY
+913 ADAANGNKNSDGLY
-927 VQNGTSDDKGSDG
+927 VQNGTSDDKGSG
-940 MNFRVNVVNYDMTTD
+940 EMSFRVNVVNYDMTTD

-965 PVKGYNNTTTNF
+965 PVNKYNNTTTNF
-977 FLSGPVDVPDGTVLY
+977 FLNGPVDVPDGTVLY
-992 STSSTDLPSGVGT
+992 STSSTDLPSGMGA
-1005 KTPSTDNFLT
+1005 KTPSTADFLT
-1015 KEQVEAKIASGE
+1015 KEQVEAEKI
-1027 MSWADVK
+1027 SWSDVK

-1052 YIHGTDPDI
+1052 YIQGTDPDI
-1061 TKDAGKRVQ
+1061 TKDAGKLVQ

-1076 GGNDMPPLVKKN
+1076 GGNGMHPLVKKN
-1088 ASTIVISGSSTI
+1088 ASSIVISGSSTVK
-1100 NTRLHYVDPEGK
+1100 TRLHYVDPKGK

-1131 MRDSDFNEKN
+1131 MRDTDFNEKD

-1148 KGYELVLQNGKAIKS
+1148 QGYELVLQKENGKAVAVKS
-1163 IINNGGTTW
+1163 IIDNGGKTW
-1172 ATHAEDGSAQFGKVV
+1172 VTDAEDGSAQFGKLV

-1194 TVQFELKAQQELQVK
+1194 TVQFELTPKIDKATQTVNRTVHFVSDGDNPQKLANDVYETAKITELTNEVTGEKQYSATITAGGVTTDAPVVVGQDGQISISFPATTIPEVNKYYVVDSTKSEAGAISPRFTFTKDGELPIVNTVKYAPVKQELQVK
-1209 VYDDDADN
+1209 VYDDDADD
-1217 PSQALDTTETGA
+1217 PSQALDTAETGA

-1237 KTAFPTDLKTNLEK
+1237 GTAFPTDLKTNLEK
-1251 LKQYYEGKNYIVTL
+1251 LKQYYEGKNYNVTL

-1277 RSASDEQIQVLEVHL
+1277 RSGSDEQIQVLEVHL
-1292 AHAKDVKTEYAKAV
+1292 THAKDVKTEYAKAV
-1306 RNITYEGAGNQ
+1306 RNITYEGADNQ
-1317 PPATKSDTFDNAFSR
+1317 TPATKSDTFDNAFSR

-1340 GKVTISDWTGSHT
+1340 GKVTISAWTGSHT

-1374 IEATANS
+1374 IEATADS
-1381 LNVADESTL
+1381 LNAADESTL

-1420 TTGRELSPETDI
+1420 TTGRELSPVTAQTDI
-1432 KEQVKDVEI
+1432 KGQGKDVEI
-1441 NLSGTSNEII
+1441 NLRGTSNEII

-1463 KPYQSKGYKFISHT
+1463 KYYQSKGYKFISHT
-1477 SVPQYFD
+1477 LVPQYFD
-1484 QTSNGSSETD
+1484 HTSNGSSETD

-1520 INYYDQDKKQL
+1520 INYYDQDKNQL
-1531 INDANNKVTEPQT
+1531 INDANNKVTEKQT

-1555 VRDKVTSKI
+1555 VRDKVTKLI

-1574 VKDDHAQ
+1574 VNGDDAQ
-1581 LAKKNGYTHVTG
+1581 LIQENGYTHVTG
-1593 KASDAV
+1593 EASDAR
-1599 ASYVVTSTD
+1599 ASFVVTSAD
-1608 SKFAS
+1608 SKFAGP
-1613 QINYDLS
+1613 INYDLS
-1620 KYGYKAPTTI
+1620 KYGYEAPTTV
-1630 NGDSFAQVAE
+1630 NGASFAQVAE

-1667 PPTVGQKVPG
+1667 PPTVGKKVPG

-1703 YDDNTFANGIDV
+1703 YDDNTFVNGVNV

-1722 LNDIIQKVK
+1722 LNDIIQKVN

-1743 NVSYQGDWNAISS
+1743 DVSYQGDWNAISS
-1756 TTTNQQGKEVAN
+1756 TTTNQQGEEVAN
-1768 HENGNYAK
+1768 QENGNYAE
-1776 VISPSSKTGYPE
+1776 VISPSSKTGYPK

-1797 VVNAIQA
+1797 VVNVSQA
-1804 THGVDVGQV
+1804 THGVDAGQI

-1827 YVDQDTGLA
+1827 YVDQDTGDT

-1848 KLEYSTTDLI
+1848 TFDYSTTNTIAD
-1858 KEYEKQGYELVHD
+1858 YEKGGYELVHD
-1871 GFTANDGN
+1871 GFTENDGN
-1879 HNKETFDS
+1879 LNNKTFDS
-1887 YDDIPDSQRP
+1887 YDDVPDSQRP

-1918 DPKDPDGK
+1918 HPKDPDGK

-2017 KSIKGYVANYE
+2017 KPIKGYVANYE
-2028 LVPSADVNKDQDG
+2028 LVPSADVHKDQDG

-2072 PTPEYNNDPTDPTK
+2072 PTPKYNNDPTDPTK
-2086 TTTTDVPEIPGYHA
+2086 TTKTGVPEIPGYHA

-2109 PLEDTK
+2109 SLEDTK

-2157 TDTLNSTIQ
+2157 TNTLNSTIQ

-2206 IYLNHGTVT
+2206 IYLTHGTVT

-2224 GEPINPKDPNGSKYP
+2224 GKPINPEDPNGSKYP
-2239 PEAGKDNLV
+2239 SEAGKDNLV
-2248 ISSQNIIHYYDE
+2248 ISSQNIIYYHDE
-2260 AGNKIL
+2260 AGNKIR
-2266 DDKVNTDDST
+2266 DDKVTTDDST
-2276 LTRTVTI
+2276 LTREVTI
-2283 DKVTGKVT
+2283 DKVTGDVISTGK
-2291 NTSDWTGGKEYE
+2291 WTGGKEYE

-2313 YTDRVSAGA
+2313 YTDRASAGA
-2322 STVTP
+2322 STVIP
-2327 ADANSGRVHNG
+2327 ADADPNSGRVHNG

-2347 YHPMGHIIP
+2347 YHPMRHIIP

-2374 DPNDPTKASTTNSPI
+2374 DPNDPTKGSTTSSPI

-2401 AITPDEPGKNR
+2401 AITPDEPGKDR

-2427 FDLDGDTPDE
+2427 FDIDGDTPDE

-2453 SFTNFSSDV
+2453 SFTNFPSDV

-2484 SDEELSGKFDGDKTQ
+2484 RDEELSGKFDGDKTQ

-2531 DPDSVKYPSD
+2531 DPDS
-2541 VSKDNLVISSKNIIH
+2541 
-2556 YYDEAGNKIL
+2556 
-2566 DDKVNT
+2566 
-2572 DDSTLTRTVTI
+2572 
-2583 DKVTGKVTN
+2583 
-2592 TSDWTGGKE
+2592 
-2601 YENVNTPVVN
+2601 
-2611 GYYTDRV
+2611 
-2618 SAGAS
+2618 
-2623 TVTPADANSGRVHNG
+2623 
-2638 VITNETTVIY
+2638 
-2648 HPMGHIIPIDKSGK
+2648 
-2662 KIPGAETP
+2662 
-2670 IFNNDPNDPTKASTT
+2670 
-2685 NSPIIPGYHLETPS
+2685 
-2699 DSAITPDEPGK
+2699 
-2710 NRPVVYVA
+2710 
-2718 DTQELKVQVFD
+2718 
-2729 LDGDTPDEPL
+2729 
-2739 KTDKTGATVDF
+2739 
-2750 TGDSFTNFSSDV
+2750 
-2762 ATNVD
+2762 
-2767 SLIKYYT
+2767 
-2774 DRGYLVKTKPSDE
+2774 
-2787 ELSGK
+2787 
-2792 FDGDKTQ
+2792 
-2799 TQYLKLQLVH
+2799 
-2809 DKVTVSGE
+2809 
-2817 DENTPAPDT
+2817 
-2826 PINENDPDGV
+2826 V

-2906 TPQIQEYTSDKVQVD
+2906 TLQIQGYTSDKVQVD

-2965 LGDPVIFDGYSDQ
+2965 LGDPVIFDGYTDQ
-2978 EVGNSSV
+2978 EVGNSPV

-3064 ETDLSRTITRTIVVN
+3064 ETDLSRTITRTIIVHY
-3079 FPSGTSQE
+3079 PSGTNQE

-3092 TYTGTATVDAVTKEV
+3092 TYTRTATVDAITKEV
-3107 KYSAWTTKNSDW
+3107 KYSAWTTKNSNW
-3119 PEQVAPTVPGYTPDK
+3119 PKYVAPVVPGYTPDK
-3134 DKVDLTCVPADGNDV
+3134 DMIELTYVPADGKDV

-3154 YTADPETDEPT
+3154 YTADPEPDKPA
-3165 TPVKPGETI
+3165 TPVKPGEPI
-3174 TPVTPTKPDKPTK
+3174 TPVTPTKPGKPTTPTN

-3193 PSKPEKPAKQT
+3193 PTKPEKPAKQI
-3204 KPEVVKPVKETKGK
+3204 KHEVVKPVKETKGK

-3232 ARNVVDKNKANGTND
+3232 AQNVVDKTNGNND
-3247 KKLPQTNSES
+3247 KKLPQTNGES
-3257 DWQLSL
+3257 SWQLSL

-3270 LALLVLKKKR
+3270 LALLVWKKKR

>member
-37 GQQVNAA
+37 GQKVNAA
-44 TGDTVTNADNNK
+44 TGDTVTNADSNK
-56 TETDNESVTK
+56 ADASVTK
-66 ENEATKTNN
+66 ETEANKSNN
-75 DSSVSLNKDATEVT
+75 DSSSVSLTKDSTEVT
-89 NTSNGTDSTEKQKPE
+89 NTSNGTDSTEKQTTE
-104 VEDKNGSA
+104 VEDKSA
-112 KVDDTKATEATEA
+112 DATKA
-125 TEDKSSDN
+125 TEDKSPDN
-133 SSDQK
+133 SDQK
-138 LTEDKTANN
+138 TVEDKAPDSNDQKSAEGKATSSDTEKQSDKTKADTTEKVAVN
-147 KLAKA
+147 KLTVNKLTVNKLTVNKL
-152 TVNKLAVTT
+152 TVNKLA
-161 ANNKLAKATVNKLA
+161 
-175 VTTANNELAKAAV
+175 AA
-188 DKLAV
+188 A
-193 TTDDSTPVLSQSTE
+193 DDSTPVLSQSAE
-207 NGDMTLSISLPE
+207 NGNMTLSISLPE

-261 IGTVKESDQG
+261 IGTVTDFDQG
-271 DYRIF
+271 AYKVFQIV
-276 ELDINTTGKFEYKIT
+276 LNTTGKFEYKIT

-304 MQDTGVTTK
+304 MEDTGVTTK

-318 INGEDQAPLSFK
+318 VNGEDQAPLSFK

-368 YMGENDGLVHDGS
+368 DMGENDGLVHDGS
-381 YMAGIVNSAVNYG
+381 YMANVVNSAVNYG

-409 EVSDKANKERG
+409 EASDKANKERG
-420 LTDFTMTQD
+420 LTGFTMTQD

-468 EPTTVTAKGDSV
+468 EPTTVTAKRESV

-517 SVSGAIS
+517 SISGAIS

-548 DYDNIENAKIKLDL
+548 NYDDIENAKIKLDL

-598 GQKITGTVKAGDIVK
+598 GQKITGTVKAGDIAK
-613 STATTTDADNNQTII
+613 STATTTDADNNQTVI

-634 FTPDTNTI
+634 FTPDTNKI

-648 DNLPN
+648 DDLYN
-653 PGRIV
+653 PPRSIA

-666 KNPSNV
+666 TNPSNV
-672 FIALGHLSHTYDNG
+672 FIALGHLNHTYDNG
-686 SQVKANDKLTSS
+686 LQVKAKDKLTSS

-704 NFRPHRYNNNP
+704 NFRPDRYNNNP
-715 IVSYTSSNI
+715 ILSYTARNT

-736 LSVYNSPDYTSTQP
+736 LSVYNAPYYTSTQP
-750 GKEKAGTISLG
+750 GKENAGTISLNNG
-761 DGDGRS
+761 DDRS

-779 VIPDNAVYSGGA
+779 VVPDNAVYSGGT
-791 ISRLN
+791 IRNLN
-796 SNGNESPVPVVTTYF
+796 HNGNDRPEPVVSTYF

-826 YYYNTKYG
+826 YYYNTKAG
-834 TNNGIPLDNV
+834 TTNAIPLDNAS
-844 NNQTSNTRSWE
+844 NQPSNTRSWE

-887 LKLDPSKFYYIG
+887 LKLDPSKFYYVG
-899 GGTWTINTASAVVL
+899 GGTWTINTASATVL
-913 ADAANGNKNPNGLY
+913 ADAAHGNKNPDGLY
-927 VQNGTSDDKGSDG
+927 VQNGTSDDKGSG
-940 MNFRVNVVNYDMTTD
+940 EMNFRVNVVNYDMTTD

-965 PVKGYNNTTTNF
+965 PDKKYNNTTTNF

-1005 KTPSTDNFLT
+1005 KTPSTADFLT
-1015 KEQVEAKIASGE
+1015 KEQVEAEKI
-1027 MSWADVK
+1027 SWSDVK

-1052 YIHGTDPDI
+1052 YIHGTDPNI
-1061 TKDAGKRVQ
+1061 AKDAGKLVQ

-1088 ASTIVISGSSTI
+1088 ASTIVISGSSTVK
-1100 NTRLHYVDPEGK
+1100 TRLHYVDPKGK

-1131 MRDSDFNEKN
+1131 MRDTDFNEKS

-1148 KGYELVLQNGKAIKS
+1148 QGYELVLQNKNGKAVAVKS
-1163 IINNGGTTW
+1163 IINNGGKTW
-1172 ATHAEDGSAQFGKVV
+1172 VTDAKDDSAQFDKVV

-1209 VYDDDADN
+1209 VYDDDADDS
-1217 PSQALDTTETGA
+1217 SQALDTTETGA

-1237 KTAFPTDLKTNLEK
+1237 GTAFPTDLKTNLEK
-1251 LKQYYEGKNYIVTL
+1251 LKQYYEGKNYVVTL

-1292 AHAKDVKTEYAKAV
+1292 THAKGVKTEYAKAV

-1317 PPATKSDTFDNAFSR
+1317 TPATKSDTFDNAFSR

-1340 GKVTISDWTGSHT
+1340 KKVTISGWTGLRT
-1353 FDSVNSPSVEG
+1353 FDSVVSPSVEG

-1374 IEATANS
+1374 IKATADS
-1381 LNVADESTL
+1381 LNAANKNTL

-1408 DKQEVKIRVYDD
+1408 DKQEVEIRVYDD
-1420 TTGRELSPETDI
+1420 TTDSKLNPVTADII
-1432 KEQVKDVEI
+1432 KEQGKDVKI
-1441 NLSGTSNEII
+1441 NLIGTSNEII

-1463 KPYQSKGYKFISHT
+1463 EYYQSKGYKFISHT

-1484 QTSNGSSETD
+1484 HTSNGSSETD

-1531 INDANNKVTEPQT
+1531 INDANKNVTEKQT
-1544 VVQEVDFARYA
+1544 VVQKVDFARYA
-1555 VRDKVTSKI
+1555 VRDKVTNQI

-1574 VKDDHAQ
+1574 VKGDHAQ
-1581 LAKKNGYTHVTG
+1581 LTQKNGYTHVTG
-1593 KASDAV
+1593 EDSDAR
-1599 ASYVVTSTD
+1599 ASYVVTSAD

-1613 QINYDLS
+1613 QTNYDLS
-1620 KYGYKAPTTI
+1620 KYGYEAPTTI

-1652 NVYYREKVVTVTVDD
+1652 NVYYREKVVTVTVDN
-1667 PPTVGQKVPG
+1667 PPTVGKKVPG
-1677 TDAEFPPNEW
+1677 TDAEFPPNKW
-1687 SEANATSTSTR
+1687 SKDEATSTSTR
-1698 TIHYV
+1698 TIHYE
-1703 YDDNTFANGIDV
+1703 YDDNTFVNGVDV

-1722 LNDIIQKVK
+1722 LKDIVQKVN
-1731 FAQSAKINLVTG
+1731 FARSAKINLVTG
-1743 NVSYQGDWNAISS
+1743 DVSYQEDWNAISS
-1756 TTTNQQGKEVAN
+1756 TTTNQQGEEVAN
-1768 HENGNYAK
+1768 QDNGSYAK
-1776 VISPSSKTGYPE
+1776 VVSPSSKTGYSN
-1788 LKGYTAHQE
+1788 LKGYTANQE
-1797 VVNAIQA
+1797 VVDASQA
-1804 THGVDVGQV
+1804 THGVDTGQI

-1827 YVDQDTGLA
+1827 YVDQDTSHT

-1848 KLEYSTTDLI
+1848 TLDYSTTDTI
-1858 KEYEKQGYELVHD
+1858 ANYEKSGYELFHD
-1871 GFTANDGN
+1871 GFTENDGN
-1879 HNKETFDS
+1879 LNNKTFDS
-1887 YDDIPDSQRP
+1887 YDDVPNSQRP
-1897 ETINQKWKVTLK
+1897 ETINQKWKVTLT

-1918 DPKDPDGK
+1918 HPKDPDGK

-2002 EPKEA
+2002 KPKEA

-2017 KSIKGYVANYE
+2017 KPIKGYVANYE
-2028 LVPSADVNKDQDG
+2028 LVPSANIHKDQDG
-2041 KAENG
+2041 KGENG

-2057 KIIPIDKDG
+2057 RIIPIDKDG
-2066 NEIPNA
+2066 KIPNA
-2072 PTPEYNNDPTDPTK
+2072 PTPKYNNHPTDPTK
-2086 TTTTDVPEIPGYHA
+2086 TTTTGVPEIPGYHA

-2152 IPTSV
+2152 IPISV
-2157 TDTLNSTIQ
+2157 TDTLKSTIQ

-2182 TVPDTFDFSDQAANG
+2182 TVPHTFDFSDQAANG

-2206 IYLNHGTVT
+2206 IYLTHGTVT

-2224 GEPINPKDPNGSKYP
+2224 GEPINPEDPNGSKYSSQ
-2239 PEAGKDNLV
+2239 AGKDNLV

-2260 AGNKIL
+2260 AGNKL
-2266 DDKVNTDDST
+2266 RDDKVTTDDST
-2276 LTRTVTI
+2276 LTREVTI
-2283 DKVTGKVT
+2283 DKVTSDVISTGK
-2291 NTSDWTGGKEYE
+2291 WTGGKKYE

-2327 ADANSGRVHNG
+2327 ADADPNSGRVHNG

-2367 ETPIFNN
+2367 ERPIFNN
-2374 DPNDPTKASTTNSPI
+2374 DPNDPTKGSTTNSPI

-2401 AITPDEPGKNR
+2401 AITPDEPGKDR

-2427 FDLDGDTPDE
+2427 FDLDGETPDE

-2453 SFTNFSSDV
+2453 SFTNFPSDV

-2484 SDEELSGKFDGDKTQ
+2484 SDEELSGKFDGDKTR

-2541 VSKDNLVISSKNIIH
+2541 VSKDNLVISS
-2556 YYDEAGNKIL
+2556 
-2566 DDKVNT
+2566 
-2572 DDSTLTRTVTI
+2572 
-2583 DKVTGKVTN
+2583 
-2592 TSDWTGGKE
+2592 
-2601 YENVNTPVVN
+2601 
-2611 GYYTDRV
+2611 
-2618 SAGAS
+2618 
-2623 TVTPADANSGRVHNG
+2623 
-2638 VITNETTVIY
+2638 
-2648 HPMGHIIPIDKSGK
+2648 
-2662 KIPGAETP
+2662 
-2670 IFNNDPNDPTKASTT
+2670 
-2685 NSPIIPGYHLETPS
+2685 
-2699 DSAITPDEPGK
+2699 
-2710 NRPVVYVA
+2710 
-2718 DTQELKVQVFD
+2718 
-2729 LDGDTPDEPL
+2729 
-2739 KTDKTGATVDF
+2739 
-2750 TGDSFTNFSSDV
+2750 
-2762 ATNVD
+2762 
-2767 SLIKYYT
+2767 
-2774 DRGYLVKTKPSDE
+2774 
-2787 ELSGK
+2787 
-2792 FDGDKTQ
+2792 
-2799 TQYLKLQLVH
+2799 
-2809 DKVTVSGE
+2809 
-2817 DENTPAPDT
+2817 
-2826 PINENDPDGV
+2826 
-2836 KYPSDVSKD
+2836 
-2845 NLVIS
+2845 
-2850 SEVIIHYEGAGEKTP
+2850 EVIIHYEGAGEKTP
-2865 KDVIRTVDKTL
+2865 KNVIRTVDKTL

-2906 TPQIQEYTSDKVQVD
+2906 TPQIQGYTSDKVQVD

-2965 LGDPVIFDGYSDQ
+2965 LGDPVIFDGYTDQ
-2978 EVGNSSV
+2978 EVGNSPV

-3015 QNVGGE
+3015 PNVGGE
-3021 PDKEPQVFVLKVK
+3021 PDKKPQVFVLKVK

-3064 ETDLSRTITRTIVVN
+3064 ETDLSRTITRTIIVHY
-3079 FPSGTSQE
+3079 PSGTNQE

-3092 TYTGTATVDAVTKEV
+3092 IYTRTATVDAVTKEV
-3107 KYSAWTTKNSDW
+3107 KYSAWTTKNSNW
-3119 PEQVAPTVPGYTPDK
+3119 PKYVAPVVPGYTPDK
-3134 DKVDLTCVPADGNDV
+3134 DMIELTYVPADGKDV

-3154 YTADPETDEPT
+3154 YTADPEPDEPA
-3165 TPVKPGETI
+3165 TPVKPGEPI
-3174 TPVTPTKPDKPTK
+3174 TPVTPTKPGKQTKSVKPKPT
-3187 PVKPTK
+3187 
-3193 PSKPEKPAKQT
+3193 KPEKPAKQI
-3204 KPEVVKPVKETKGK
+3204 KHEVVKLVKETKGK

-3232 ARNVVDKNKANGTND
+3232 AQNVVDKTNGNND
-3247 KKLPQTNSES
+3247 KKLPQTNGES
-3257 DWQLSL
+3257 NWQLSL

-3270 LALLVLKKKR
+3270 LALLVWKKKR

>member
-9 TKQRFGIRKLTIGV
+9 TKQRFGIRKLTIGA

-104 VEDKNGSA
+104 TEIEDKSADATTNGSA
-112 KVDDTKATEATEA
+112 KAADTKATEDKSADNIDQKTV
-125 TEDKSSDN
+125 EDKAPDSNDQKSAEGKATSSD
-133 SSDQK
+133 
-138 LTEDKTANN
+138 TEKQSDKT
-147 KLAKA
+147 KA
-152 TVNKLAVTT
+152 DTTEKVAVNKLAV
-161 ANNKLAKATVNKLA
+161 NKLAVNKLTVNKLT
-175 VTTANNELAKAAV
+175 VNKLTVNKLTVNNLAA
-188 DKLAV
+188 

-480 IDQIYTSDG
+480 IEQIYTSDG

-598 GQKITGTVKAGDIVK
+598 GQKITGTVKAGDIAK

-704 NFRPHRYNNNP
+704 NFRPDRYNNKP
-715 IVSYTSSNI
+715 VVSYTTSNT

-750 GKEKAGTISLG
+750 GKEKAGTISLNN
-761 DGDGRS
+761 GDGRS

-779 VIPDNAVYSGGA
+779 VVPHNAVYSGGA
-791 ISRLN
+791 IGSLN
-796 SNGNESPVPVVTTYF
+796 HNGDDRPEPVVSTYF
-811 VNGHQVVKLDYSNTN
+811 VNGHQIVKLDYSNTN
-826 YYYNTKYG
+826 YYYNTKVG
-834 TNNGIPLDNV
+834 TTNAIPLDNA
-844 NNQTSNTRSWE
+844 NNQPSNTSSWE

-913 ADAANGNKNPNGLY
+913 ADAANGNKNPDGLY
-927 VQNGTSDDKGSDG
+927 AQNGTSDDKGSDG

-955 LKDLTAFINL
+955 LKDLTGFINL
-965 PVKGYNNTTTNF
+965 PVKGYNNTTTKF

-992 STSSTDLPSGVGT
+992 STSSTDLPSGLHA

-1015 KEQVEAKIASGE
+1015 KEQVEAKIASHE
-1027 MSWADVK
+1027 MSWSDVK

-1061 TKDAGKRVQ
+1061 TTDAGKVAQ
-1070 LSWGLY
+1070 ISWGLY
-1076 GGNDMPPLVKKN
+1076 GGNGMPPLVKKN
-1088 ASTIVISGSSTI
+1088 ASSIVISGSSTVK
-1100 NTRLHYVDPEGK
+1100 TRLHYIDPKGK

-1117 VPTMSKTYKDNSDT
+1117 VPTMSKTYKDNDDQVL
-1131 MRDSDFNEKN
+1131 MRESDFNEGN

-1148 KGYELVLQNGKAIKS
+1148 KGYELVLKNENGKAVAVKK
-1163 IINNGGTTW
+1163 IIDNGGKTW
-1172 ATHAEDGSAQFGKVV
+1172 VTGAEDGSAQFDKVV

-1194 TVQFELKAQQELQVK
+1194 TVQFELTPKIDKATQTVNRTVHFVSDGDNPQKLANDAYQTATITESTNEVTGKKQYSATITAGGVTTDAPVVVGQDGQISISFPATTIPGVNNYYVVDSTKSEADAISPTFTFTKDGNLVIKNTVKYAPVKQELQVK
-1209 VYDDDADN
+1209 VYDDDADD
-1217 PSQALDTTETGA
+1217 PSQALDTTKTKA

-1237 KTAFPTDLKTNLEK
+1237 ETDFPTADLQTNLEK
-1251 LKQYYEGKNYIVTL
+1251 LKQYYESNNYIVKTL
-1265 PEATGNFDNTPN
+1265 PVATGKFDNTPN
-1277 RSASDEQIQVLEVHL
+1277 GSGSDTQIQVLEVHL
-1292 AHAKDVKTEYAKAV
+1292 THAKDVKTEYAKAV
-1306 RNITYEGAGNQ
+1306 RNITYEGAGKQ
-1317 PPATKSDTFDNAFSR
+1317 TPATKSDTFDNAFSR
-1332 TITTDKVT
+1332 IITTDKVT
-1340 GKVTISDWTGSHT
+1340 KKDTISDWAGSHT

-1381 LNVADESTL
+1381 LNTADKNTL

-1420 TTGRELSPETDI
+1420 TTGSELNPVTAQTDI
-1432 KEQVKDVEI
+1432 RKQGKDVEI

-1463 KPYQSKGYKFISHT
+1463 ENYQSKGYKFISHT
-1477 SVPQYFD
+1477 LVPQYFD
-1484 QTSNGSSETD
+1484 HTSNGSSETD

-1555 VRDKVTSKI
+1555 VRDKVTKQI

-1574 VKDDHAQ
+1574 VNGDNAQ
-1581 LAKKNGYTHVTG
+1581 LTKKNEYTHVTG
-1593 KASDAV
+1593 EASDAR
-1599 ASYVVTSTD
+1599 ASFVVTSAD
-1608 SKFAS
+1608 SKFAGP
-1613 QINYDLS
+1613 INYDLS
-1620 KYGYKAPTTI
+1620 KYGYEAPTTEK
-1630 NGDSFAQVAE
+1630 GDSFAQVDE
-1640 LTPLPTDANSIV
+1640 LTPLPTDDNSIV
-1652 NVYYREKVVTVTVDD
+1652 KVYYREKVVKVTVDD
-1667 PPTVGQKVPG
+1667 PPTVGKKVPG
-1677 TDAEFPPNEW
+1677 TDAEFPPNKW
-1687 SEANATSTSTR
+1687 SKDDATSTSTR

-1703 YDDNTFANGIDV
+1703 YDNNTFVNGVDV
-1715 SGQAVPG
+1715 SGQAVSG
-1722 LNDIIQKVK
+1722 LNDIIQKVN

-1743 NVSYQGDWNAISS
+1743 DVSYQGDWNAISS
-1756 TTTNQQGKEVAN
+1756 TTTNQQGEEVAN
-1768 HENGNYAK
+1768 QDNGSYAK
-1776 VISPSSKTGYPE
+1776 VVSPSSKNGYPE

-1797 VVNAIQA
+1797 VVNASQA

-1848 KLEYSTTDLI
+1848 TFDYSTTDTI
-1858 KEYEKQGYELVHD
+1858 ADYEKSGYELVHD
-1871 GFTANDGN
+1871 GFTENDGN
-1879 HNKETFDS
+1879 LNNKTFDS
-1887 YDDIPDSQRP
+1887 YDDVPDSQRP

-1933 DHNYPTGVSETDLN
+1933 DHNYPTGVSENDLN

-1960 KPEGSNQAFPTET
+1960 KPEGSNQAYPTKT

-2007 GKESFDSYQV
+2007 GKESFGSYQV
-2017 KSIKGYVANYE
+2017 KPIKGYVANYE
-2028 LVPSADVNKDQDG
+2028 LVPSADVHKDQDG

-2172 YVIDPDKVSG
+2172 YVIAPDKVSG

-2206 IYLNHGTVT
+2206 IYLTHGTVT

-2224 GEPINPKDPNGSKYP
+2224 GKPINPEDPNGSKYP
-2239 PEAGKDNLV
+2239 SEAGKDNLV
-2248 ISSQNIIHYYDE
+2248 ISSKNIIHYYDE
-2260 AGNKIL
+2260 AGNKIH
-2266 DDKVNTDDST
+2266 DDKVTTDDST
-2276 LTRTVTI
+2276 LTREVI
-2283 DKVTGKVT
+2283 VDKVTGDVISTGK
-2291 NTSDWTGGKEYE
+2291 WTGGKKYE

-2313 YTDRVSAGA
+2313 YTDRASAGA

-2327 ADANSGRVHNG
+2327 ADADPNSGRVHNG

-2356 IDKSGKKIPGA
+2356 IDKSGNPIPGA

-2374 DPNDPTKASTTNSPI
+2374 DPNDPTKGSTTKSPI
-2389 IPGYHLETPSDS
+2389 IRGYHLETPSDS
-2401 AITPDEPGKNR
+2401 AITPDEPGKDR
-2412 PVVYVADTQELKVQV
+2412 PVVYVADTQE
-2427 FDLDGDTPDE
+2427 
-2437 PLKTDK
+2437 
-2443 TGATVDFTGD
+2443 
-2453 SFTNFSSDV
+2453 
-2462 ATNVDSLIKY
+2462 
-2472 YTDRGYLVKTKP
+2472 
-2484 SDEELSGKFDGDKTQ
+2484 
-2499 TQYLKLQLVHDKVT
+2499 
-2513 VSGEDENT
+2513 
-2521 PAPDT
+2521 
-2526 PINEN
+2526 
-2531 DPDSVKYPSD
+2531 
-2541 VSKDNLVISSKNIIH
+2541 
-2556 YYDEAGNKIL
+2556 
-2566 DDKVNT
+2566 
-2572 DDSTLTRTVTI
+2572 
-2583 DKVTGKVTN
+2583 
-2592 TSDWTGGKE
+2592 
-2601 YENVNTPVVN
+2601 
-2611 GYYTDRV
+2611 
-2618 SAGAS
+2618 
-2623 TVTPADANSGRVHNG
+2623 
-2638 VITNETTVIY
+2638 
-2648 HPMGHIIPIDKSGK
+2648 
-2662 KIPGAETP
+2662 
-2670 IFNNDPNDPTKASTT
+2670 
-2685 NSPIIPGYHLETPS
+2685 
-2699 DSAITPDEPGK
+2699 
-2710 NRPVVYVA
+2710 
-2718 DTQELKVQVFD
+2718 
-2729 LDGDTPDEPL
+2729 
-2739 KTDKTGATVDF
+2739 
-2750 TGDSFTNFSSDV
+2750 
-2762 ATNVD
+2762 
-2767 SLIKYYT
+2767 
-2774 DRGYLVKTKPSDE
+2774 
-2787 ELSGK
+2787 
-2792 FDGDKTQ
+2792 
-2799 TQYLKLQLVH
+2799 
-2809 DKVTVSGE
+2809 
-2817 DENTPAPDT
+2817 
-2826 PINENDPDGV
+2826 
-2836 KYPSDVSKD
+2836 
-2845 NLVIS
+2845 
-2850 SEVIIHYEGAGEKTP
+2850 
-2865 KDVIRTVDKTL
+2865 
-2876 TRTVTIDKVTGKVTN
+2876 
-2891 TSDWSSNTT
+2891 
-2900 EYESVL
+2900 
-2906 TPQIQEYTSDKVQVD
+2906 
-2921 KVSITKDNAGEAKNG
+2921 
-2936 KITYTFNVVYTP
+2936 
-2948 DKQQLILKVH
+2948 LILKVH

-2965 LGDPVIFDGYSDQ
+2965 LGDPVIFDGYTDQ
-2978 EVGNSSV
+2978 EVGNSPV

-3015 QNVGGE
+3015 PNVGGE

-3079 FPSGTSQE
+3079 FPSGTNQE

-3092 TYTGTATVDAVTKEV
+3092 TYTRTATVDAVTKEV
-3107 KYSAWTTKNSDW
+3107 KYSAWTTKNSNW
-3119 PEQVAPTVPGYTPDK
+3119 PKYVAPVVPGYTPDK
-3134 DKVDLTCVPADGNDV
+3134 DMIELTYVPADGKDV
-3149 TVEIN
+3149 TIEIN
-3154 YTADPETDEPT
+3154 YTADPEPDEPR
-3165 TPVKPGETI
+3165 TPVKPGEPI
-3174 TPVTPTKPDKPTK
+3174 TPVTPTKPVKPKSTKPGKPTK
-3187 PVKPTK
+3187 PTKPTK
-3193 PSKPEKPAKQT
+3193 LTKPKKPAKQT

-3232 ARNVVDKNKANGTND
+3232 AQNVVDKNKANGTND
-3247 KKLPQTNSES
+3247 KKLPQTNGES
-3257 DWQLSL
+3257 NWQLSL

>member
-9 TKQRFGIRKLTIGV
+9 TKQRFGIRKLTIGAC
-23 SSVLL
+23 SVLL

-112 KVDDTKATEATEA
+112 KVDDTKATEATE
-125 TEDKSSDN
+125 DKSSDN

-161 ANNKLAKATVNKLA
+161 ANN
-175 VTTANNELAKAAV
+175 ELAKAAV
-188 DKLAV
+188 DKLAA

-598 GQKITGTVKAGDIVK
+598 GQKITGTVKAGDIAK

-736 LSVYNSPDYTSTQP
+736 LSTYGGQNSTNP
-750 GKEKAGTISLG
+750 GNQNAGGISLG

-1148 KGYELVLQNGKAIKS
+1148 QGYELVLQNENGKAVAVKS
-1163 IINNGGTTW
+1163 IIDNGGKTW
-1172 ATHAEDGSAQFGKVV
+1172 VTDAKDGSAQFGKLV

-1194 TVQFELKAQQELQVK
+1194 TVQFELTPKIDKATQTVKRTVHFVSDGDNPQKLADDVYETAKITELTNEVTGEKQYSATITAGGVTTDAPVVVGQDGQISISFPATTIPEVNKYYVVDSTKSEAGAISPKFTFTKDGELPIVNTVKYAPVKQKLQVK
-1209 VYDDDADN
+1209 VYDDDADDHN
-1217 PSQALDTTETGA
+1217 QALDTTKTRA

-1237 KTAFPTDLKTNLEK
+1237 ETDFPTADLQTNLEK
-1251 LKQYYEGKNYIVTL
+1251 LKQYYESENYIVRTL
-1265 PEATGNFDNTPN
+1265 PVATGKFDNTPN
-1277 RSASDEQIQVLEVHL
+1277 GSGSDTQIQVLEVHL
-1292 AHAKDVKTEYAKAV
+1292 THAKVVKTEYAKAV
-1306 RNITYEGAGNQ
+1306 RNITYEGAGEQ
-1317 PPATKSDTFDNAFSR
+1317 TPATKSDTFDNTFSR

-1340 GKVTISDWTGSHT
+1340 KKVTISGWTGSYI

-1374 IEATANS
+1374 IKATADS
-1381 LNVADESTL
+1381 LNAADESTL

-1432 KEQVKDVEI
+1432 KEQGKDVEI

-1463 KPYQSKGYKFISHT
+1463 KHYQSKGYKFISHT
-1477 SVPQYFD
+1477 LVPQHFD
-1484 QTSNGSSETD
+1484 HTSNGSSETD
-1494 SNPQYIDIHLEHD
+1494 SNPQYINIHLEHD

-1531 INDANNKVTEPQT
+1531 INDANNKVTEKQT

-1555 VRDKVTSKI
+1555 VRDKVTNQI

-1574 VKDDHAQ
+1574 VNGDDAQ
-1581 LAKKNGYTHVTG
+1581 LIQENGYTHVTG
-1593 KASDAV
+1593 EASDAR
-1599 ASYVVTSTD
+1599 ASFAVTSAD
-1608 SKFAS
+1608 SKFAG

-1620 KYGYKAPTTI
+1620 KYGYEAPTTI

-1667 PPTVGQKVPG
+1667 PPTVGKKVPG

-1687 SEANATSTSTR
+1687 IKDNATSTSTR

-1703 YDDNTFANGIDV
+1703 YDDNTFANGFDV
-1715 SGQAVPG
+1715 SGKAVPG
-1722 LNDIIQKVK
+1722 LNDIIQKVN

-1743 NVSYQGDWNAISS
+1743 DVSYQGDWNAISS
-1756 TTTNQQGKEVAN
+1756 TTTNQQGEEVPN
-1768 HENGNYAK
+1768 QENGNYAK
-1776 VISPSSKTGYPE
+1776 VISPSSKNGYPE

-1797 VVNAIQA
+1797 VVDASQA
-1804 THGVDVGQV
+1804 THGVDGGQV

-1848 KLEYSTTDLI
+1848 KFDYSTTNTIAD
-1858 KEYEKQGYELVHD
+1858 YEKSGYELVHD
-1871 GFTANDGN
+1871 GFTENDGN
-1879 HNKETFDS
+1879 LNNKTFDS
-1887 YDDIPDSQRP
+1887 YDDVPDSQRP

-2002 EPKEA
+2002 KPKEA

-2017 KSIKGYVANYE
+2017 KPIKGYVANYE
-2028 LVPSADVNKDQDG
+2028 LVPSADVHKDQDG

-2072 PTPEYNNDPTDPTK
+2072 PTPKYNNDPTDPTK

-2172 YVIDPDKVSG
+2172 YVIDPYKVSG
-2182 TVPDTFDFSDQAANG
+2182 TVPDTFDFSDQTADG

-2206 IYLNHGTVT
+2206 IYLTHGTVT

-2239 PEAGKDNLV
+2239 PEAGKDKLV

-2266 DDKVNTDDST
+2266 DDKVTTDDST
-2276 LTRTVTI
+2276 LTREVTI
-2283 DKVTGKVT
+2283 DKVTSDVISTGK
-2291 NTSDWTGGKEYE
+2291 WTGGKEYE
-2303 NVNTPVVNGY
+2303 NVNTPVVSGY
-2313 YTDRVSAGA
+2313 YVDKASASAGA

-2327 ADANSGRVHNG
+2327 ADADPNSGRVHNG

-2374 DPNDPTKASTTNSPI
+2374 DPKDPTKASTTNSPI

-2401 AITPDEPGKNR
+2401 AITPDEPGKDR

-2453 SFTNFSSDV
+2453 SFTNFPSDV

-2472 YTDRGYLVKTKP
+2472 YTDRGYLIKTKP

-2499 TQYLKLQLVHDKVT
+2499 TQYLKLQLVHDK
-2513 VSGEDENT
+2513 
-2521 PAPDT
+2521 A
-2526 PINEN
+2526 
-2531 DPDSVKYPSD
+2531 
-2541 VSKDNLVISSKNIIH
+2541 
-2556 YYDEAGNKIL
+2556 
-2566 DDKVNT
+2566 
-2572 DDSTLTRTVTI
+2572 
-2583 DKVTGKVTN
+2583 
-2592 TSDWTGGKE
+2592 
-2601 YENVNTPVVN
+2601 
-2611 GYYTDRV
+2611 
-2618 SAGAS
+2618 
-2623 TVTPADANSGRVHNG
+2623 
-2638 VITNETTVIY
+2638 
-2648 HPMGHIIPIDKSGK
+2648 
-2662 KIPGAETP
+2662 
-2670 IFNNDPNDPTKASTT
+2670 
-2685 NSPIIPGYHLETPS
+2685 
-2699 DSAITPDEPGK
+2699 
-2710 NRPVVYVA
+2710 
-2718 DTQELKVQVFD
+2718 
-2729 LDGDTPDEPL
+2729 
-2739 KTDKTGATVDF
+2739 
-2750 TGDSFTNFSSDV
+2750 
-2762 ATNVD
+2762 
-2767 SLIKYYT
+2767 
-2774 DRGYLVKTKPSDE
+2774 
-2787 ELSGK
+2787 
-2792 FDGDKTQ
+2792 
-2799 TQYLKLQLVH
+2799 
-2809 DKVTVSGE
+2809 TVSGE

-2906 TPQIQEYTSDKVQVD
+2906 TPQIQGYTSDKVQVD